1 MTFEDSFLEQIII
14 IFFYKLK
21 FTIMKKVLTLVS
33 ALSMVAGS
41 AVANDFDWTGLEEPQ
56 LEAGTHFVKGTKSNL
71 TYKDQEFS
79 FQVSQGDKVQL
90 EVNGENLDI
99 TVNDSKLTASLEG
112 GKISFRAENDGRVVL
127 KLGTGTAIKSIYVES
142 DNYRTALKYIETIG
156 KAAVN
161 KATVDIADYSTMID
175 KDNQNLSF
183 DGFFTSVKE
192 EINLEAQKVAQMEAE
207 LVTAKAGNT
216 VDKLLAE
223 GLATSLE
230 NRLNAVKTAVEKIVT
245 DAEAAKKNY
254 DNITKVVAK
263 GVDDR
268 LVEAAKTTVSAIDN
282 NALTYIWDF
291 KLDGKKIVK
300 SSLKAAWAE
309 DELNAIAKDRDAL
322 KKAAMEELSRFY
334 KSTKNEADWQKDFDG
349 LKGQIDNMI
358 ARAIVERDY
367 KSKITNLKTKV
378 DNLNGVLAIKDV
390 NQKDVFTK
398 PAGYDDWT
406 KAVKE
411 LNDFIDDTT
420 NRRDYTKAELDAD
433 PVGKYTTAD
442 KTFTSLKDEFIG
454 QAHKALTALSADAQK
469 NIDTY
474 SYKISAKYQNEP
486 ETQKQYEKEFAVIQS
501 ELNGYNKTIGLKD
514 YATIVEGYNTIA
526 KNISGINDQVKAK
539 WDKTL
544 NDQKIK
550 VKDNNKEAKKVI
562 DDQIDAVRK
571 NYNDYI
577 AKIEAWK
584 KADFASDDMI
594 ASLNANQRVLFDIVG
609 ELDAQ
614 KKAVAD
620 KVAELETAIDEVS
633 DVEFDPNDATK
644 YRFNGENKDGKTYK
658 SIVEEIEG
666 RIKVQIDAAVKTAND
681 RAWTYL
687 TRDWSN
693 GKATLT
699 FNDANQKYNAAKE
712 YIDKGLSESKM
723 TQEAHDS
730 FDKRYQGIL
739 DKSQNANFGEN
750 YRVDAYNKANDY
762 MNALTLADNI
772 GSISTDYLA
781 KIETAVK
788 AVNDQLEA
796 YKALYQKVATKKVAW
811 TVAKSKE
818 ADYQKEYKQVVPDG
832 KDDFVKIKLQEIND
846 ALKDFSKKLEDNA
859 LEASSLKDEADTV
872 LKFFDAGY
880 FQATNYKG
888 YVANNEAK
896 SKADALIAVVKA
908 EITNAKAAIAGYRE
922 EVQAD
927 ANVVIAAAETT
938 VSAQESSVAK
948 DFADGKLGDTYA
960 SIEGALKTASA
971 NLKQA
976 LADAEKAEKGGN
988 LDIDG
993 DGQIGLSDIDK
1004 ATDNTKGG
1012 AMDGTTFTNF
1022 IEAYLQYISK

>member
-1 MTFEDSFLEQIII
+1 
-14 IFFYKLK
+14 
-21 FTIMKKVLTLVS
+21 MKKVLTLVS

-41 AVANDFDWTGLEEPQ
+41 AVANDFDWTGLEKPQ

-71 TYKDQEFS
+71 TYENQAFS
-79 FQVSQGDKVQL
+79 FKVTKGDKVQL
-90 EVNGENLDI
+90 GVNGENLDI
-99 TVNDSKLTASLEG
+99 TVNGSKLSASLEG
-112 GKISFRAENDGRVVL
+112 GKISFVAEADGDVVL
-127 KLGTGTAIKSIYVES
+127 KLGTDTAIKSIYVES
-142 DNYRTALKYIETIG
+142 DNYRKAENLIKTVG
-156 KAAVN
+156 MAAVN

-207 LVTAKAGNT
+207 LVTAKANNT
-216 VDKLLAE
+216 VDKLLGDLVDHPLDANKKI
-223 GLATSLE
+223 TTLE
-230 NRLNAVKTAVEKIVT
+230 YRLLAVKTAVEKIVK

-658 SIVEEIEG
+658 SIVEEIEV
-666 RIKVQIDAAVKTAND
+666 RIKAQIDAAVKTAND
-681 RAWTYL
+681 RAWNYL
-687 TRDWSN
+687 DTDWSN

-699 FNDANQKYNAAKE
+699 FNDADAKYYAAKKK
-712 YIDKGLSESKM
+712 IDKGLSESKM

-739 DKSQNANFGEN
+739 DKSQNANVGEN
-750 YRVDAYNKANDY
+750 YRVDAYTKAKAY
-762 MNALTLADNI
+762 KTALTLADNI

-788 AVNDQLEA
+788 AVNVQLEA
-796 YKALYQKVATKKVAW
+796 YTALYQKVATKKVAW

-832 KDDFVKIKLQEIND
+832 KDDFVKTKLQEIND
-846 ALKDFSKKLEDNA
+846 ALKAFSKKLEDNA
-859 LEASSLKDEADTV
+859 LTASSLNDEADAV
-872 LKFFDAGY
+872 LASFDAGY

-988 LDIDG
+988 LDLDG
-993 DGQIGLSDIDK
+993 DGEIGLGDIEK
-1004 ATDNTKGG
+1004 AG
-1012 AMDGTTFTNF
+1012 ANVDAGVMDGATYMNF
-1022 IEAYLQYISK
+1022 INAYLQYMKK

>member
-1 MTFEDSFLEQIII
+1 
-14 IFFYKLK
+14 
-21 FTIMKKVLTLVS
+21 
-33 ALSMVAGS
+33 MVAGS
-41 AVANDFDWTGLEEPQ
+41 AVANDFDWTGLEKPQ

-71 TYKDQEFS
+71 TYENQAFS
-79 FQVSQGDKVQL
+79 FKVTKGDKVQL
-90 EVNGENLDI
+90 GVNGENLDI
-99 TVNDSKLTASLEG
+99 TVNGSKLSASLEG
-112 GKISFRAENDGRVVL
+112 GKISFVAEADGDVVL
-127 KLGTGTAIKSIYVES
+127 KLGTDTAIKSIYVES
-142 DNYRTALKYIETIG
+142 DNYRKAENLIKTVG
-156 KAAVN
+156 MAAVN

-207 LVTAKAGNT
+207 LVTAKAENT
-216 VDKLLAE
+216 VKELLAE
-223 GLATSLE
+223 GLETSLE
-230 NRLNAVKTAVEKIVT
+230 KRLGAVKTAVEKIVK

-420 NRRDYTKAELDAD
+420 NRRDYTKAELDVD

-544 NDQKIK
+544 NDQKVK
-550 VKDNNKEAKKVI
+550 VKDNNKDAKKVI

-739 DKSQNANFGEN
+739 DKSQNANVGEN

-796 YKALYQKVATKKVAW
+796 YTALYQKVATKKVAW

-832 KDDFVKIKLQEIND
+832 KDDFVKTKLQEIND
-846 ALKDFSKKLEDNA
+846 ALKAFSKKLEDNA
-859 LEASSLKDEADTV
+859 LTASSLNDEADAV
-872 LKFFDAGY
+872 LASFDAGY

-948 DFADGKLGDTYA
+948 DFAAGTLGDTYA

-988 LDIDG
+988 LDLDG
-993 DGQIGLSDIDK
+993 DGEIGLGDIVK
-1004 ATDNTKGG
+1004 AG
-1012 AMDGTTFTNF
+1012 ANVDAGVMDGTTFMNF
-1022 IEAYLQYISK
+1022 IDAYLQYKKK

>member
-1 MTFEDSFLEQIII
+1 M
-14 IFFYKLK
+14 
-21 FTIMKKVLTLVS
+21 
-33 ALSMVAGS
+33 
-41 AVANDFDWTGLEEPQ
+41 
-56 LEAGTHFVKGTKSNL
+56 
-71 TYKDQEFS
+71 
-79 FQVSQGDKVQL
+79 

-112 GKISFRAENDGRVVL
+112 GKISFRAENDGRVAL

-142 DNYRTALKYIETIG
+142 DNYREAEKLIKTVG
-156 KAAVN
+156 MAAVN

-207 LVTAKAGNT
+207 LVTAKAENT
-216 VDKLLAE
+216 VDKLLAK
-223 GLATSLE
+223 GLETSLE

-268 LVEAAKTTVSAIDN
+268 LVEAAKTSVSKIDN
-282 NALTYIWDF
+282 DALTYIWDF
-291 KLDGKKIVK
+291 KLDSKKKIVK
-300 SSLKAAWAE
+300 SNLKAAWAE

-334 KSTKNEADWQKDFDG
+334 KSTKNNADWQKDFDG

-398 PAGYDDWT
+398 PANYDDWT

-420 NRRDYTKAELDAD
+420 NRRDYTKIQLDAD
-433 PVGKYTTAD
+433 PVGKYTTAEN
-442 KTFTSLKDEFIG
+442 TFTSLKDEFIG
-454 QAHKALTALSADAQK
+454 QAHRALTALSADAQK

-544 NDQKIK
+544 NDQKLK
-550 VKDNNKEAKKVI
+550 VKANNNDAKKVI

-571 NYNDYI
+571 NYNDNI

-633 DVEFDPNDATK
+633 DVEFDPNDADK
-644 YRFNGENKDGKTYK
+644 YRFSGKNKDGKTYK
-658 SIVEEIEG
+658 EIVEEIET
-666 RIKVQIDAAVKTAND
+666 RINAQIDEAVKTAND
-681 RAWTYL
+681 RAWNYL
-687 TRDWSN
+687 TSDWSN

-699 FNDANQKYNAAKE
+699 FNDANQKYNTAKE

-739 DKSQNANFGEN
+739 DKSQNAGVGEN
-750 YRVDAYNKANDY
+750 YRADAYTKANDY
-762 MNALTLADNI
+762 KTALTLADNI

-781 KIETAVK
+781 KIETAVQ
-788 AVNDQLEA
+788 AVNVQLDA
-796 YKALYQKVATKKVAW
+796 YTTLYQKVATKKVAW

-832 KDDFVKIKLQEIND
+832 KDDFVKTKLQEIND
-846 ALKDFSKKLEDNA
+846 ALKAFSKKLEDNA
-859 LEASSLKDEADTV
+859 LTASSLNDEADAV
-872 LKFFDAGY
+872 LASFDAGY

-988 LDIDG
+988 LDLDG
-993 DGQIGLSDIDK
+993 DGEIGLGDIVK
-1004 ATDNTKGG
+1004 AG
-1012 AMDGTTFTNF
+1012 ANVDAGVMDGTTFMNF
-1022 IEAYLQYISK
+1022 IDAYLQYKKK

>member
-1 MTFEDSFLEQIII
+1 
-14 IFFYKLK
+14 
-21 FTIMKKVLTLVS
+21 MKKVLTLVS
-33 ALSMVAGS
+33 ALSMIAGS

-71 TYKDQEFS
+71 TYENQAFS
-79 FQVSQGDKVQL
+79 FKVTKGDKVQL
-90 EVNGENLDI
+90 GVNGENLDI
-99 TVNDSKLTASLEG
+99 TVNGSKLSASLEG
-112 GKISFRAENDGRVVL
+112 GKISFVAEADGDVVL
-127 KLGTGTAIKSIYVES
+127 KLGTDTAIKSIYVES
-142 DNYRTALKYIETIG
+142 DNYRKAEDLIKTVG
-156 KAAVN
+156 MAAVN

-207 LVTAKAGNT
+207 LVTAKAENT
-216 VDKLLAE
+216 VKELLAE
-223 GLATSLE
+223 GLETSLE
-230 NRLNAVKTAVEKIVT
+230 KRLGAVKTAVEKIVK

-544 NDQKIK
+544 NDQKVK
-550 VKDNNKEAKKVI
+550 VKDNNKDAKKVI

-584 KADFASDDMI
+584 KADFASDEMI

-739 DKSQNANFGEN
+739 DKSQNANVGEN

-796 YKALYQKVATKKVAW
+796 YTALYQKVATKKVAW

-832 KDDFVKIKLQEIND
+832 KDDFVKTKLQEIND
-846 ALKDFSKKLEDNA
+846 ALKTFSKKLEDNA
-859 LEASSLKDEADTV
+859 LTASSLNDEADAV
-872 LKFFDAGY
+872 LASFDAGY

-948 DFADGKLGDTYA
+948 DFAAGTLGDTYA
-960 SIEGALKTASA
+960 SIEGALNTASA
-971 NLKQA
+971 NLKKA

-993 DGQIGLSDIDK
+993 DGQIGLSDIEK

>member
-1 MTFEDSFLEQIII
+1 
-14 IFFYKLK
+14 
-21 FTIMKKVLTLVS
+21 MKKVLTLVS

-41 AVANDFDWTGLEEPQ
+41 AVANDFDWTGLEKPQ
-56 LEAGTHFVKGTKSNL
+56 LEAGTHFVKGTKQNL
-71 TYKDQEFS
+71 TYENQEFS
-79 FQVSQGDKVQL
+79 FKVTKGDKVQL
-90 EVNGENLDI
+90 GVNGENLDI
-99 TVNDSKLTASLEG
+99 TVNGSKLSASLEG
-112 GKISFRAENDGRVVL
+112 GKISFVAEADGDVVL
-127 KLGTGTAIKSIYVES
+127 KLGTDTAIKSIYVES
-142 DNYRTALKYIETIG
+142 DNYREAEKLIKTVG
-156 KAAVN
+156 MAAVN

-175 KDNQNLSF
+175 KDNQNLKF

-192 EINLEAQKVAQMEAE
+192 EINLEAQKVAQMEAK
-207 LVTAKAGNT
+207 LVTAKAENT
-216 VDKLLAE
+216 VDKLLAK
-223 GLATSLE
+223 GLETSLE

-268 LVEAAKTTVSAIDN
+268 LVEAAKTTVSKIDN
-282 NALTYIWDF
+282 DALTYIWDF

-309 DELNAIAKDRDAL
+309 DELKAIAKDRDEL

-334 KSTKNEADWQKDFDG
+334 KSTKNNADWQKDFDG

-358 ARAIVERDY
+358 ARAIVEREY

-390 NQKDVFTK
+390 NQKEVFTK

-420 NRRDYTKAELDAD
+420 NRRDYTKDELVVN
-433 PVGKYTTAD
+433 PVGKYTTAE
-442 KTFTSLKDEFIG
+442 KTFTSLKDEFID

-501 ELNGYNKTIGLKD
+501 ELNGYNKTIDLKD
-514 YATIVEGYNTIA
+514 YATIVEGYNNIA
-526 KNISGINDQVKAK
+526 PKISGINDQVKAK

-544 NDQKIK
+544 DDQKLK
-550 VKDNNKEAKKVI
+550 VKANNNDAKKVI

-571 NYNDYI
+571 YYNDNI

-594 ASLNANQRVLFDIVG
+594 ASLNANQRVLFDIVD
-609 ELDAQ
+609 ELDTQ

-620 KVAELETAIDEVS
+620 KVTELETAIDEVS

-658 SIVEEIEG
+658 SIVEEIEK
-666 RIKVQIDAAVKTAND
+666 RIKAQIDAAVKTAND
-681 RAWTYL
+681 RAWNYL
-687 TRDWSN
+687 TSDWSN
-693 GKATLT
+693 GKTTLT
-699 FNDANQKYNAAKE
+699 FNDADLKYDTAKK

-730 FDKRYQGIL
+730 FDNRYQGIL
-739 DKSQNANFGEN
+739 DKSLNNEVGEN
-750 YRVDAYNKANDY
+750 YKADAKAKANEY
-762 MNALTLADNI
+762 KSALTLADNI

-788 AVNDQLEA
+788 AVNVQLEA
-796 YKALYQKVATKKVAW
+796 YTALYEKVATKKVAW

-832 KDDFVKIKLQEIND
+832 KDDFVKTKLQEIND
-846 ALKDFSKKLEDNA
+846 ALKAFSKKLEDNA
-859 LEASSLKDEADTV
+859 LTASSLNDEADAV
-872 LKFFDAGY
+872 LASFDAGY

-927 ANVVIAAAETT
+927 ANVVISAAEST
-938 VSAQESSVAK
+938 VSAQESSVAT
-948 DFADGKLGDTYA
+948 DFAAGKLGDTYA

-993 DGQIGLSDIDK
+993 DGQIGLSDIEK

>member
-1 MTFEDSFLEQIII
+1 
-14 IFFYKLK
+14 
-21 FTIMKKVLTLVS
+21 MKKVLTLVS

-41 AVANDFDWTGLEEPQ
+41 AFANDYDWAGLNSPKTDANHNVVINGKATDLKYENKKFTFNVN
-56 LEAGTHFVKGTKSNL
+56 A
-71 TYKDQEFS
+71 
-79 FQVSQGDKVQL
+79 GDKIEL
-90 EVNGENLDI
+90 RVNGENLII
-99 TVNDSKLTASLEG
+99 TLGGQPLSVSLEG
-112 GKISFRAENDGRVVL
+112 GKMNFDAKADGEVVL
-127 KLGTGTAIKSIYVES
+127 VLGEATTINSIYVES
-142 DNYRTALKYIETIG
+142 DNYRKAEALIKNVG
-156 KAAVN
+156 MAAVN

-223 GLATSLE
+223 GLTTSLE
-230 NRLNAVKTAVEKIVT
+230 NRLNAVKTAVEKIVK
-245 DAEAAKKNY
+245 DAETAKKTY

-268 LVEAAKTTVSAIDN
+268 LVEAAKTSVSKIDN
-282 NALTYIWDF
+282 DALTYIWDF
-291 KLDGKKIVK
+291 KLDSKKKIVK
-300 SSLKAAWAE
+300 SNLKAAWAE

-334 KSTKNEADWQKDFDG
+334 KSTKNNADWQKDFDG
-349 LKGQIDNMI
+349 LKDQIDNMI

-367 KSKITNLKTKV
+367 KSKIANLKTKV

-406 KAVKE
+406 KTVKE

-420 NRRDYTKAELDAD
+420 NRRDYTKTQLDAD
-433 PVGKYTTAD
+433 PVGKYTTAE
-442 KTFTSLKDEFIG
+442 KTFTSLKNEFID

-474 SYKISAKYQNEP
+474 SYKIAAKYQNEP
-486 ETQKQYEKEFAVIQS
+486 ATQKQYEKEFAVIQS
-501 ELNGYNKTIGLKD
+501 NLNACNKTINLKD
-514 YATIVEGYNTIA
+514 YATIVEGFNKIA
-526 KNISGINDQVKAK
+526 KTISDINGEVETK
-539 WDKTL
+539 WNKTL
-544 NDQKIK
+544 YDQKVK
-550 VKDNNKEAKKVI
+550 VKEKNAEEQKKI
-562 DDQIDAVRK
+562 DDKIDAVRK

-577 AKIEAWK
+577 AKIETWK
-584 KADFASDDMI
+584 KADFANDDMV

-614 KKAVAD
+614 KEDVASVVKAL
-620 KVAELETAIDEVS
+620 KEKIEGVS

-644 YRFNGENKDGKTYK
+644 YRFLGKNEKGQAYDD
-658 SIVEEIEG
+658 IVNEIEK
-666 RIKVQIDAAVKTAND
+666 RINAQIEAAVTTANE

-687 TRDWSN
+687 NREWSN

-699 FNDANQKYNAAKE
+699 LRDADWKYQDAKE

-730 FDKRYQGIL
+730 FDNRYRGIL
-739 DKSQNANFGEN
+739 DKSLNANVGEN
-750 YRVDAYNKANDY
+750 YRVDALAKATEYKKAN
-762 MNALTLADNI
+762 TLADNI

-788 AVNDQLEA
+788 AINVQLEA
-796 YKALYQKVATKKVAW
+796 YTELYQQVAEKKVAW

-818 ADYQKEYKQVVPDG
+818 TDYQKEYKQVVPDG
-832 KDDFVKIKLQEIND
+832 KDDFVKGKLEDINTI
-846 ALKDFSKKLEDNA
+846 LKNFSKKLEDNA
-859 LEASSLKDEADTV
+859 LAASTLKGEAEAE
-872 LKFFDAGY
+872 LAKFADGY

-927 ANVVIAAAETT
+927 ANVVINAAERT

-960 SIEGALKTASA
+960 SIEGALNTASA
-971 NLKQA
+971 NLKKA

-988 LDIDG
+988 LDLDG
-993 DGQIGLSDIDK
+993 DGEIGLGDIVK
-1004 ATDNTKGG
+1004 AG
-1012 AMDGTTFTNF
+1012 ANVDAGVMDGTTFMNF
-1022 IEAYLQYISK
+1022 IDAYLQYKKK

>member
-1 MTFEDSFLEQIII
+1 
-14 IFFYKLK
+14 
-21 FTIMKKVLTLVS
+21 MKKVLTLVS

-71 TYKDQEFS
+71 TYENQAFS
-79 FQVSQGDKVQL
+79 FKVTKGDKVQL
-90 EVNGENLDI
+90 GVNGENLDI
-99 TVNDSKLTASLEG
+99 TVNGSKLSASLEG
-112 GKISFRAENDGRVVL
+112 GKISFVAEADGDVVL
-127 KLGTGTAIKSIYVES
+127 KLGTDTAIKSIYVES
-142 DNYRTALKYIETIG
+142 DNYREAEKLIKTVG
-156 KAAVN
+156 MAAVN

-207 LVTAKAGNT
+207 LVTAKANNT
-216 VDKLLAE
+216 VDKLLGDLVDHPLDANKKI
-223 GLATSLE
+223 TTLE
-230 NRLNAVKTAVEKIVT
+230 YRLLAVKTAVEKIVK

-501 ELNGYNKTIGLKD
+501 KLNGYNKTIGLKD

-550 VKDNNKEAKKVI
+550 VKDNNKQAKKVI

-658 SIVEEIEG
+658 SIVEEIEV
-666 RIKVQIDAAVKTAND
+666 RIKAQIDAAIKTAND
-681 RAWTYL
+681 RAWNYL
-687 TRDWSN
+687 DTDSSN
-693 GKATLT
+693 GKKATLT
-699 FNDANQKYNAAKE
+699 FIDADAKYKTAKKK
-712 YIDKGLSESKM
+712 IDEGLSESKM
-723 TQEAHDS
+723 TQEAHDT
-730 FDKRYQGIL
+730 FDKRYHGIL
-739 DKSQNANFGEN
+739 DKSQNDNVGEN
-750 YRVDAYNKANDY
+750 YRVDAYTKAKAY
-762 MNALTLADNI
+762 KTALTLADNI

-788 AVNDQLEA
+788 AVNVQLDA
-796 YKALYQKVATKKVAW
+796 YTALYQKVATKKVAW

-832 KDDFVKIKLQEIND
+832 KDDFVKTKLQEIND
-846 ALKDFSKKLEDNA
+846 ALKAFSKKLEDNA
-859 LEASSLKDEADTV
+859 LTASSLNDEADAV
-872 LKFFDAGY
+872 LASFDAGY

-988 LDIDG
+988 LDLDG
-993 DGQIGLSDIDK
+993 DGEIGLGDIVK
-1004 ATDNTKGG
+1004 AG
-1012 AMDGTTFTNF
+1012 ANVDAGVMDGTTFMNF
-1022 IEAYLQYISK
+1022 IDAYLQYKKK

>member
-1 MTFEDSFLEQIII
+1 
-14 IFFYKLK
+14 
-21 FTIMKKVLTLVS
+21 MKKVLTLVS

-41 AVANDFDWTGLEEPQ
+41 AVANDFDWADLEKPQ
-56 LEAGTHFVKGTKSNL
+56 LEAGTHFVKGTKQNL
-71 TYKDQEFS
+71 TYENQAFS
-79 FQVSQGDKVQL
+79 FKVTKGDKVQL
-90 EVNGENLDI
+90 GVNGENLDI
-99 TVNDSKLTASLEG
+99 TVNGSKLSASLEG
-112 GKISFRAENDGRVVL
+112 GKISFVAEADGDVVL
-127 KLGTGTAIKSIYVES
+127 KLGTDTAIKSIYVES
-142 DNYRTALKYIETIG
+142 DNYREAEKLIKTVG
-156 KAAVN
+156 MAAVN

-207 LVTAKAGNT
+207 LVTAKANNT
-216 VDKLLAE
+216 VDKLL
-223 GLATSLE
+223 GDLVDHPLE
-230 NRLNAVKTAVEKIVT
+230 ANKKITTLEYRLLAVKTAVEKIVK

-254 DNITKVVAK
+254 DDITKNVAK

-309 DELNAIAKDRDAL
+309 DELKAIAKDRDAL

-334 KSTKNEADWQKDFDG
+334 KSTKNKADWQKDFDG

-658 SIVEEIEG
+658 SIVEEIEV
-666 RIKVQIDAAVKTAND
+666 RIKAQIDAAVKTAND
-681 RAWTYL
+681 RAWNYL
-687 TRDWSN
+687 DTDWSN
-693 GKATLT
+693 DKATLT
-699 FNDANQKYNAAKE
+699 FKDADAKYYAAKE
-712 YIDKGLSESKM
+712 KIDKGLSESKM

-739 DKSQNANFGEN
+739 DKSQNANVGEN
-750 YRVDAYNKANDY
+750 YRVDAYTKAKAY
-762 MNALTLADNI
+762 KTALTLADNI

-788 AVNDQLEA
+788 AVNVQLEA
-796 YKALYQKVATKKVAW
+796 YTALYQKVATKKVAW

-832 KDDFVKIKLQEIND
+832 KDDFVKTKLQEIND
-846 ALKDFSKKLEDNA
+846 ALKAFSKKLEDNA
-859 LEASSLKDEADTV
+859 LTASSLNDEADAV
-872 LKFFDAGY
+872 LASFDAGY

-948 DFADGKLGDTYA
+948 DFAAGKLGDTYA

-988 LDIDG
+988 LDLDG
-993 DGQIGLSDIDK
+993 DGEIGLGDIEK
-1004 ATDNTKGG
+1004 AG
-1012 AMDGTTFTNF
+1012 ANVDAGVMDGATYMNF
-1022 IEAYLQYISK
+1022 INAYLQYMKK

>member
-1 MTFEDSFLEQIII
+1 
-14 IFFYKLK
+14 
-21 FTIMKKVLTLVS
+21 MKKVLTLVS
-33 ALSMVAGS
+33 TLSMVAGS
-41 AVANDFDWTGLEEPQ
+41 AFANDFDWTGLKEPQ
-56 LEAGTHFVKGTKSNL
+56 LEESTHFVKGTKQNL
-71 TYKDQEFS
+71 TYENKEFT
-79 FQVSQGDKVQL
+79 FKVTKGDKVQL
-90 EVNGENLDI
+90 GVNGENLDI
-99 TVNDSKLTASLEG
+99 TVNGSKLSASLEG
-112 GKISFRAENDGRVVL
+112 GKISFVVEADGEVVL
-127 KLGTGTAIKSIYVES
+127 KLGTDTDIKSIYVES
-142 DNYRTALKYIETIG
+142 DNYREAENLIKTVG
-156 KAAVN
+156 MAAVN
-161 KATVDIADYSTMID
+161 KATVDIADYSIMID

-207 LVTAKAGNT
+207 LETAKAENT
-216 VDKLLAE
+216 VDKLLAKGSE
-223 GLATSLE
+223 TSLE
-230 NRLNAVKTAVEKIVT
+230 NRLNAVKTAVEKIVK

-254 DNITKVVAK
+254 DDITKVVAK
-263 GVDDR
+263 GVDYR
-268 LVEAAKTTVSAIDN
+268 LVEAAKTNDVSAIDN

-291 KLDGKKIVK
+291 KLDGKKIVT

-309 DELNAIAKDRDAL
+309 DELKAIAKDRDEL

-334 KSTKNEADWQKDFDG
+334 KSTKNNADWQKDFDG
-349 LKGQIDNMI
+349 LKDQIDNMI

-378 DNLNGVLAIKDV
+378 DNLNVVLAIKDV

-398 PAGYDDWT
+398 PANYDDWT
-406 KAVKE
+406 KTVKD

-420 NRRDYTKAELDAD
+420 NRRDYTKSQLDAD
-433 PVGKYTTAD
+433 PVGKYATA
-442 KTFTSLKDEFIG
+442 KNTFTSLKDELIG
-454 QAHKALTALSADAQK
+454 QAHSALTALSADAQK

-486 ETQKQYEKEFAVIQS
+486 ETQKQYEKEFAAIQS
-501 ELNGYNKTIGLKD
+501 DLNTCNKTIDLKD
-514 YATIVEGYNTIA
+514 YATIVEGFNTIA
-526 KNISGINDQVKAK
+526 KKISDIEDQVKAE

-544 NDQKIK
+544 SDQKVK
-550 VKDNNKEAKKVI
+550 VKGNNKDAKKVI

-571 NYNDYI
+571 YYNDYI

-584 KADFASDDMI
+584 KADFANGDMVAI
-594 ASLNANQRVLFDIVG
+594 LNTKQRALFDIVD

-620 KVAELETAIDEVS
+620 KVAELEIAIDKVS

-666 RIKVQIDAAVKTAND
+666 RINAQINDAVITANE
-681 RAWTYL
+681 RAWDYL
-687 TRDWSN
+687 DRDSSYD
-693 GKATLT
+693 KTTLT
-699 FNDANQKYNAAKE
+699 FNDAYQKYNKAKQ
-712 YIDKGLSESKM
+712 YIDNNFSESKM
-723 TQEAHDS
+723 TEKAHDS

-739 DKSQNANFGEN
+739 DKSQNAGVGEN
-750 YRVDAYNKANDY
+750 YIADALAKANEY
-762 MNALTLADNI
+762 KFALTLADNI

-781 KIETAVK
+781 KIDSAVV
-788 AVNDQLEA
+788 AVNVQLNA

-818 ADYQKEYKQVVPDG
+818 TDYQKEYKQVVPDG
-832 KDDFVKIKLQEIND
+832 KDDFVKTKLQEIND
-846 ALKDFSKKLEDNA
+846 ALKAFSQKLEDNA
-859 LEASSLKDEADTV
+859 LAASTLNDEADAV
-872 LKFFDAGY
+872 LASFDAGY

-896 SKADALIAVVKA
+896 SKADALIAVVKV

-922 EVQAD
+922 EVQAE
-927 ANVVIAAAETT
+927 ANVVIAAAEST
-938 VSAQESSVAK
+938 VSAQESSVAT
-948 DFADGKLGDTYA
+948 DFAAGKLGDTYA

-988 LDIDG
+988 LDLDG
-993 DGQIGLSDIDK
+993 DGEIGLGDIEK
-1004 ATDNTKGG
+1004 AADDVKSG
-1012 AMDGTTFTNF
+1012 AMDGTTYTDF
-1022 IEAYLQYISK
+1022 IKAYLQYITK

>member
-1 MTFEDSFLEQIII
+1 M
-14 IFFYKLK
+14 
-21 FTIMKKVLTLVS
+21 
-33 ALSMVAGS
+33 
-41 AVANDFDWTGLEEPQ
+41 
-56 LEAGTHFVKGTKSNL
+56 
-71 TYKDQEFS
+71 
-79 FQVSQGDKVQL
+79 
-90 EVNGENLDI
+90 DI

-112 GKISFRAENDGRVVL
+112 GKISFVAEADGGVVL
-127 KLGTGTAIKSIYVES
+127 KLGTDTAIKSIYVES
-142 DNYRTALKYIETIG
+142 DNYRKAEKLIKTIG
-156 KAAVN
+156 MAAVN

-207 LVTAKAGNT
+207 LVTAKAENT
-216 VDKLLAE
+216 VRELLAE
-223 GLATSLE
+223 GLETSLE
-230 NRLNAVKTAVEKIVT
+230 KRLGAVKTAVEKIVK

-291 KLDGKKIVK
+291 KLDGEKIVK

-544 NDQKIK
+544 NDQKVK
-550 VKDNNKEAKKVI
+550 VKDNNKDAKKVI

-739 DKSQNANFGEN
+739 DKSQNANVGEN

-796 YKALYQKVATKKVAW
+796 YTALYQKVATKKVAW

-832 KDDFVKIKLQEIND
+832 KDDFVKTKLQEIND
-846 ALKDFSKKLEDNA
+846 ALKAFSKKLEDNA
-859 LEASSLKDEADTV
+859 LTASSLNDEADAV
-872 LKFFDAGY
+872 LASFDAGY

-948 DFADGKLGDTYA
+948 DFAAGTLGDTYA

-993 DGQIGLSDIDK
+993 DGQIGLSDIEK

>member
-1 MTFEDSFLEQIII
+1 
-14 IFFYKLK
+14 
-21 FTIMKKVLTLVS
+21 MKKVLTLVS

-41 AVANDFDWTGLEEPQ
+41 AFANDYDWAGLDSPKTDANHKVVINGKATDLEYKNNKFTFDVN
-56 LEAGTHFVKGTKSNL
+56 A
-71 TYKDQEFS
+71 
-79 FQVSQGDKVQL
+79 GDKIQL
-90 EVNGENLDI
+90 RVNGENLNI
-99 TVNDSKLTASLEG
+99 TLGGKPISVSLEG
-112 GKISFRAENDGRVVL
+112 GKMIFDAVSDGQVVL
-127 KLGTGTAIKSIYVES
+127 ELGDATTINSIYVES
-142 DNYRTALKYIETIG
+142 SNYRKAEALIKKVG
-156 KAAVN
+156 MAAIN

-282 NALTYIWDF
+282 DALTYIWDF
-291 KLDGKKIVK
+291 KLDNKKIVK

-309 DELNAIAKDRDAL
+309 DELNAIAEDRNAL

-334 KSTKNEADWQKDFDG
+334 KSTKNNADWQKDFDG
-349 LKGQIDNMI
+349 LKSQIDNMI

-398 PAGYDDWT
+398 PDGYDDWT

-420 NRRDYTKAELDAD
+420 NRRDYAKNQLDAD
-433 PVGKYTTAD
+433 PVGKYNTAED
-442 KTFTSLKDEFIG
+442 KFTKLKGEFIT
-454 QAHKALTALSADAQK
+454 QAQYALTALSDDAQK

-501 ELNGYNKTIGLKD
+501 ELNGYNKTIGLLD

-550 VKDNNKEAKKVI
+550 VKDNNKDAKKVI

-666 RIKVQIDAAVKTAND
+666 RINAQIDAAVKTAND
-681 RAWTYL
+681 RAWDYL
-687 TRDWSN
+687 NNDLSK

-699 FNDANQKYNAAKE
+699 FKDAEQKYDTAKE
-712 YIDKGLSESKM
+712 YIDNDLSESKM

-730 FDKRYQGIL
+730 FDKRYLGIL
-739 DKSQNANFGEN
+739 DKSQNANVGEN
-750 YRVDAYNKANDY
+750 YKADADVKANAY
-762 MNALTLADNI
+762 KKALTLADNI

-788 AVNDQLEA
+788 AVNVQLEA
-796 YKALYQKVATKKVAW
+796 YTALYQKVATKKVAW

-832 KDDFVKIKLQEIND
+832 KDDFVKTKLQEIND
-846 ALKDFSKKLEDNA
+846 ALKAFSKKLEDNA
-859 LEASSLKDEADTV
+859 LTASSLNDEADAV
-872 LKFFDAGY
+872 LASFDAGY

-960 SIEGALKTASA
+960 SIEGALNTASA
-971 NLKQA
+971 NLKKA

-993 DGQIGLSDIDK
+993 DGQIGLSDIEK

>member
-1 MTFEDSFLEQIII
+1 
-14 IFFYKLK
+14 
-21 FTIMKKVLTLVS
+21 MKKVLTLVS

-41 AVANDFDWTGLEEPQ
+41 AVANDFDWAWENGVTVPPTNANHNVLIGN
-56 LEAGTHFVKGTKSNL
+56 EAIDLKYVDQKFQFYVNPGDQIDLGVK
-71 TYKDQEFS
+71 
-79 FQVSQGDKVQL
+79 
-90 EVNGENLDI
+90 GENLNVAVDGAP
-99 TVNDSKLTASLEG
+99 LTAKLEG
-112 GKISFRAENDGRVVL
+112 GTIHFDIPEDIANPDKKMLVEL
-127 KLGTGTAIKSIYVES
+127 TLGDKTAITSIYVES
-142 DNYRTALKYIETIG
+142 DNYRKAEKLIKTVG
-156 KAAVN
+156 MAAVN

-207 LVTAKAGNT
+207 LVTAKAKNT
-216 VDKLLAE
+216 VKDLLAVGE
-223 GLATSLE
+223 PNSLE

-420 NRRDYTKAELDAD
+420 NRRDYTKAELDAN

-454 QAHKALTALSADAQK
+454 QAHSALTALSADAQK

-658 SIVEEIEG
+658 SIVEEIEV
-666 RIKVQIDAAVKTAND
+666 RIKAQIDAAVKTAND
-681 RAWTYL
+681 RAWNYL
-687 TRDWSN
+687 DTDWSN
-693 GKATLT
+693 DKATLT
-699 FNDANQKYNAAKE
+699 FNDADAKYYAAKE
-712 YIDKGLSESKM
+712 KIDKGLSESKM

-739 DKSQNANFGEN
+739 DKSQNANVGEN
-750 YRVDAYNKANDY
+750 YRVDAYTKAKAY
-762 MNALTLADNI
+762 KTALTLADNI

-788 AVNDQLEA
+788 AVNVQLEA
-796 YKALYQKVATKKVAW
+796 YTALYQKVATKKVAW

-832 KDDFVKIKLQEIND
+832 KDDFVKTKLQEIND
-846 ALKDFSKKLEDNA
+846 ALKAFSKKLEDNA
-859 LEASSLKDEADTV
+859 LTASSLNDEADAV
-872 LKFFDAGY
+872 LASFDAGY

-988 LDIDG
+988 LDLDG
-993 DGQIGLSDIDK
+993 DGEIGLGDIVK
-1004 ATDNTKGG
+1004 AG
-1012 AMDGTTFTNF
+1012 ANVDAGVMDGTTFMNF
-1022 IEAYLQYISK
+1022 IDAYLQYKKK

>member
-1 MTFEDSFLEQIII
+1 
-14 IFFYKLK
+14 
-21 FTIMKKVLTLVS
+21 MKKVLTLVS

-142 DNYRTALKYIETIG
+142 DNYREAEKLIKTVG
-156 KAAVN
+156 MAAVN

-207 LVTAKAGNT
+207 LVTAKAENT
-216 VDKLLAE
+216 VDKLLAKGAE
-223 GLATSLE
+223 TSLE

-268 LVEAAKTTVSAIDN
+268 LVEAAKTTVSKIDN
-282 NALTYIWDF
+282 DALTYIWDF
-291 KLDGKKIVK
+291 KLEGKKIVK

-309 DELNAIAKDRDAL
+309 DELKAIAKDRDEL

-334 KSTKNEADWQKDFDG
+334 KSTKNNADWQKDFDG
-349 LKGQIDNMI
+349 LKGQINNMI
-358 ARAIVERDY
+358 ARAIVEREY

-390 NQKDVFTK
+390 NQKEVFTK

-420 NRRDYTKAELDAD
+420 NRRDYTKDELVVN
-433 PVGKYTTAD
+433 PVGKYTTAE
-442 KTFTSLKDEFIG
+442 KTFTSLKDEFID

-514 YATIVEGYNTIA
+514 YATIVEGYNNIA
-526 KNISGINDQVKAK
+526 PKISGINDQVKAK

-544 NDQKIK
+544 DDQKLK
-550 VKDNNKEAKKVI
+550 VKANNNDAKKVI

-571 NYNDYI
+571 YYNDNI

-594 ASLNANQRVLFDIVG
+594 ASLNANQRVLFDIVD

-620 KVAELETAIDEVS
+620 KVTELETAIDEVS

-658 SIVEEIEG
+658 SIVEEIEV
-666 RIKVQIDAAVKTAND
+666 RIKAQIDAAVKTAND
-681 RAWTYL
+681 RAWNYL

-699 FNDANQKYNAAKE
+699 FKDANQKYDTAKE

-739 DKSQNANFGEN
+739 DKSQNNGVGEN
-750 YRVDAYNKANDY
+750 YRADAYAKANDY
-762 MNALTLADNI
+762 KTALTLADNI

-781 KIETAVK
+781 KIEAAVQ
-788 AVNDQLEA
+788 AVNAQLKD
-796 YKALYQKVATKKVAW
+796 YTDLYQKVATKKVAW

-818 ADYQKEYKQVVPDG
+818 TDYQKEYKQVVPDG
-832 KDDFVKIKLQEIND
+832 KDDFVKTKLQEIND
-846 ALKDFSKKLEDNA
+846 ALKAFSQKLEDNA
-859 LEASSLKDEADTV
+859 LTASSLNDEAKAV
-872 LKFFDAGY
+872 LASFDAGY

-896 SKADALIAVVKA
+896 SKADKLIAAVKA

-922 EVQAD
+922 EVQAE
-927 ANVVIAAAETT
+927 ANVVISAAEST
-938 VSAQESSVAK
+938 VSAQESSVAT
-948 DFADGKLGDTYA
+948 DFAAGKLGDTYA

-993 DGQIGLSDIDK
+993 DGQIGLSDIEK

>member
-1 MTFEDSFLEQIII
+1 
-14 IFFYKLK
+14 
-21 FTIMKKVLTLVS
+21 MKKVLTLVS

-71 TYKDQEFS
+71 TYENQAFS
-79 FQVSQGDKVQL
+79 FKVTKGDKVQL
-90 EVNGENLDI
+90 GVNGENLDI
-99 TVNDSKLTASLEG
+99 TVNGSKLSASLEG
-112 GKISFRAENDGRVVL
+112 GKISFVAEADGDVVL
-127 KLGTGTAIKSIYVES
+127 KLGTDTAIKSIYVES
-142 DNYRTALKYIETIG
+142 DNYREAEKLIKTVG
-156 KAAVN
+156 MAAVN

-207 LVTAKAGNT
+207 LVTAKANNT
-216 VDKLLAE
+216 VDKLLGDLVDHPLDANKKI
-223 GLATSLE
+223 TTLE
-230 NRLNAVKTAVEKIVT
+230 YRLLAVKTAVEKIVK

-291 KLDGKKIVK
+291 KLDGEKIVK

-501 ELNGYNKTIGLKD
+501 KLNGYNKTIGLKD

-550 VKDNNKEAKKVI
+550 VKDNNKQAKKVI

-658 SIVEEIEG
+658 SIVEEIEV
-666 RIKVQIDAAVKTAND
+666 RIKAQIDAAIKTAND
-681 RAWTYL
+681 RAWNYL
-687 TRDWSN
+687 DTDSSN
-693 GKATLT
+693 GKKATLT
-699 FNDANQKYNAAKE
+699 FIDADAKYKTAKKK
-712 YIDKGLSESKM
+712 IDEGLSESKM
-723 TQEAHDS
+723 TQEAHDT
-730 FDKRYQGIL
+730 FDKRYHGIL
-739 DKSQNANFGEN
+739 DKSQNDNVGEN
-750 YRVDAYNKANDY
+750 YRVDAYTKAKAY
-762 MNALTLADNI
+762 KTALTLADNI

-788 AVNDQLEA
+788 AVNVQLDA
-796 YKALYQKVATKKVAW
+796 YTALYQKVATKKVAW

-832 KDDFVKIKLQEIND
+832 KDDFVKTKLQEIND
-846 ALKDFSKKLEDNA
+846 ALKAFSKKLEDNA
-859 LEASSLKDEADTV
+859 LTASSLNDEADAV
-872 LKFFDAGY
+872 LASFDAGY

-988 LDIDG
+988 LDLDG
-993 DGQIGLSDIDK
+993 DGEIGLGDIEK
-1004 ATDNTKGG
+1004 AG
-1012 AMDGTTFTNF
+1012 ANVDAGVMDGATYMNF
-1022 IEAYLQYISK
+1022 INAYLQYMKK

>member
-1 MTFEDSFLEQIII
+1 
-14 IFFYKLK
+14 
-21 FTIMKKVLTLVS
+21 MKKVLTLVS

-41 AVANDFDWTGLEEPQ
+41 AFANDYDWSGLDSPKTDANHKVVINGKATDLEYKNNKFTFDVN
-56 LEAGTHFVKGTKSNL
+56 A
-71 TYKDQEFS
+71 
-79 FQVSQGDKVQL
+79 GDKIQL
-90 EVNGENLDI
+90 RVNGENLNI
-99 TVNDSKLTASLEG
+99 TLGGKPLSVSLEG
-112 GKISFRAENDGRVVL
+112 GKMNFDAVNDGQVVL
-127 KLGTGTAIKSIYVES
+127 ELGDATTINSIYVES
-142 DNYRTALKYIETIG
+142 SNYRKAEALIKNVG
-156 KAAVN
+156 MAAVN

-268 LVEAAKTTVSAIDN
+268 LVEAAKTSVSKIDN

-291 KLDGKKIVK
+291 KLDSKKKIVK

-309 DELNAIAKDRDAL
+309 DELKAIAKDRDEL

-334 KSTKNEADWQKDFDG
+334 KSTKNNADWQKDFDG
-349 LKGQIDNMI
+349 LKDQIDNMI

-367 KSKITNLKTKV
+367 KSKITGLKTKV

-420 NRRDYTKAELDAD
+420 NRRDYTKNQLDAD
-433 PVGKYTTAD
+433 PVGKCTTAE
-442 KTFTSLKDEFIG
+442 KTFTDLKDKFIT
-454 QAHKALTALSADAQK
+454 QAHDALAALSADAQK

-474 SYKISAKYQNEP
+474 SYKIAAKYQNEP
-486 ETQKQYEKEFAVIQS
+486 ATQKQYEKEFAVIQS
-501 ELNGYNKTIGLKD
+501 NLNACNKTINLKD
-514 YATIVEGYNTIA
+514 YATIVEGFNKIA
-526 KNISGINDQVKAK
+526 KTISDINGEIETK
-539 WDKTL
+539 WNKTL
-544 NDQKIK
+544 YDQKVK
-550 VKDNNKEAKKVI
+550 VKEKNAEEQKKI
-562 DDQIDAVRK
+562 DDKIDAVRK

-577 AKIEAWK
+577 AKIETWK
-584 KADFASDDMI
+584 KADFANDDMV

-614 KKAVAD
+614 KEDVASVVKAL
-620 KVAELETAIDEVS
+620 KEKIEGVS

-644 YRFNGENKDGKTYK
+644 YRFLGKNEKGQAYDD
-658 SIVEEIEG
+658 IVNEIEG
-666 RIKVQIDAAVKTAND
+666 RINAQIEAAVTTANE

-687 TRDWSN
+687 NREWSN

-699 FNDANQKYNAAKE
+699 LRDADWKYQDAKE

-723 TQEAHDS
+723 TQKAHDS
-730 FDKRYQGIL
+730 FDNRYLGIL
-739 DKSQNANFGEN
+739 DKSLNANVGEN
-750 YRVDAYNKANDY
+750 YRVDALAKATEYKKAN
-762 MNALTLADNI
+762 TLADNI

-788 AVNDQLEA
+788 AINVQLEA
-796 YKALYQKVATKKVAW
+796 YTELYKQVAEKKVAW

-818 ADYQKEYKQVVPDG
+818 TDYQKEYKQVVPDG
-832 KDDFVKIKLQEIND
+832 KDDFVKGKLEDINTI
-846 ALKDFSKKLEDNA
+846 LKNFSKKLEDNA
-859 LEASSLKDEADTV
+859 LAASTLKGEAEAE
-872 LKFFDAGY
+872 LAKFADGY

-896 SKADALIAVVKA
+896 AKAEALIAVVKA

-927 ANVVIAAAETT
+927 ANVVINAAERT

-960 SIEGALKTASA
+960 SIEGALNTVSA
-971 NLKQA
+971 NLKKA

-988 LDIDG
+988 LDLDG
-993 DGQIGLSDIDK
+993 DGEIGLGDIEK
-1004 ATDNTKGG
+1004 AADNVKSG
-1012 AMDGTTFTNF
+1012 AMDGTTYTDF
-1022 IEAYLQYISK
+1022 IKAYLQYITK

>member
-1 MTFEDSFLEQIII
+1 
-14 IFFYKLK
+14 
-21 FTIMKKVLTLVS
+21 MKKVLTLVS
-33 ALSMVAGS
+33 TLSMVAGS
-41 AVANDFDWTGLEEPQ
+41 AFANDFDWAGLKEPQ
-56 LEAGTHFVKGTKSNL
+56 LEEGTHFVKGTKQNL
-71 TYKDQEFS
+71 TYENNEFT
-79 FQVSQGDKVQL
+79 FKVTKGDKVQL
-90 EVNGENLDI
+90 GVNGENLDI
-99 TVNDSKLTASLEG
+99 TVNGSKLSASLEG
-112 GKISFRAENDGRVVL
+112 GKISFVVEADGDVVL
-127 KLGTGTAIKSIYVES
+127 KLGTDTDIKSIYVES
-142 DNYRTALKYIETIG
+142 DNYREAEKLIKTVG
-156 KAAVN
+156 MAAVN

-207 LVTAKAGNT
+207 LVTAKAENT
-216 VDKLLAE
+216 VDKLLAKDSE
-223 GLATSLE
+223 TSLE
-230 NRLNAVKTAVEKIVT
+230 NRLNAVKTAVEKIVK

-254 DNITKVVAK
+254 DDITKVVAK

-268 LVEAAKTTVSAIDN
+268 LVEAAKTNVSAIDN

-291 KLDGKKIVK
+291 KLDGKKIVT

-309 DELNAIAKDRDAL
+309 DELKAIAKDRDAL

-334 KSTKNEADWQKDFDG
+334 KSTKNNADWQKDFDG
-349 LKGQIDNMI
+349 LKDQIDNMI

-367 KSKITNLKTKV
+367 KSKITDLKTKV
-378 DNLNGVLAIKDV
+378 DNLNGVLAIKDF
-390 NQKDVFTK
+390 NQKEVFTK

-406 KAVKE
+406 KTVKE

-420 NRRDYTKAELDAD
+420 NRRDYTKAQLAAD

-442 KTFTSLKDEFIG
+442 KTFTDLKGKFID
-454 QAHKALTALSADAQK
+454 QAHDALTALSADAQK

-486 ETQKQYEKEFAVIQS
+486 ETQKQYEKEFAAIQS
-501 ELNGYNKTIGLKD
+501 DLNTCNKTIGLKD
-514 YATIVEGYNTIA
+514 YATIVEGFNTIA
-526 KNISGINDQVKAK
+526 KKISDIEDQVKAK
-539 WDKTL
+539 WDTTL
-544 NDQKIK
+544 NDQKLK
-550 VKDNNKEAKKVI
+550 VKANNKDAKKVI

-571 NYNDYI
+571 YYNDYI

-584 KADFASDDMI
+584 KADFASDDMV
-594 ASLNANQRVLFDIVG
+594 ASLNAKQRVLFDIVD

-620 KVAELETAIDEVS
+620 KVAELEIAIDEVS

-658 SIVEEIEG
+658 SIVEEIEE
-666 RIKVQIDAAVKTAND
+666 RINGQIKDAVKIANE
-681 RAWTYL
+681 RAWAYL
-687 TRDWSN
+687 DSDYTLSE
-693 GKATLT
+693 TPLT
-699 FNDANQKYNAAKE
+699 FNDADFKYNTAKKR
-712 YIDKGLSESKM
+712 IDEGLSESKM

-739 DKSQNANFGEN
+739 DKSLNNGVGEN
-750 YRVDAYNKANDY
+750 YKADAIAKANKYKYD
-762 MNALTLADNI
+762 LILADSI
-772 GSISTDYLA
+772 GRISTDYLA
-781 KIETAVK
+781 KIVNAVK
-788 AVNDQLEA
+788 AVNDQYDA
-796 YKALYQKVATKKVAW
+796 YTALYQKVATKKVAW

-832 KDDFVKIKLQEIND
+832 KDDFVKTKLQEIND
-846 ALKDFSKKLEDNA
+846 ALKAFSMKLEKNA
-859 LEASSLKDEADTV
+859 LAASTLKDEADAV
-872 LKFFDAGY
+872 LASFDAGY

-922 EVQAD
+922 EVQAE

-948 DFADGKLGDTYA
+948 DFAAGKLGDTYA
-960 SIEGALKTASA
+960 SIEGALNTVSA
-971 NLKQA
+971 NLKKA

-988 LDIDG
+988 LDLDG
-993 DGQIGLSDIDK
+993 DGEIGLGDIEK
-1004 ATDNTKGG
+1004 AADNVKSG
-1012 AMDGTTFTNF
+1012 AMDGTTYADF
-1022 IEAYLQYISK
+1022 IKAYLQYITK

>member
-1 MTFEDSFLEQIII
+1 
-14 IFFYKLK
+14 
-21 FTIMKKVLTLVS
+21 MKKVLTLVS

-99 TVNDSKLTASLEG
+99 TFNESKLTASLEG
-112 GKISFRAENDGRVVL
+112 GKISFRAENDGNVVL

-142 DNYRTALKYIETIG
+142 DYYRLAEKLIKTVG
-156 KAAVN
+156 MAAVN

-207 LVTAKAGNT
+207 LVTAKAENT
-216 VDKLLAE
+216 VKDLLAV
-223 GLATSLE
+223 GKPNSLE

-245 DAEAAKKNY
+245 DADAAKKNY
-254 DNITKVVAK
+254 DKITKEVAK
-263 GVDDR
+263 GVDNR
-268 LVEAAKTTVSAIDN
+268 LIEAAKTTVSAIDN

-309 DELNAIAKDRDAL
+309 DELKAIAKDRDAL

-334 KSTKNEADWQKDFDG
+334 KSTKNNADWQKDFDG

-398 PAGYDDWT
+398 PANYDDWT

-420 NRRDYTKAELDAD
+420 NRRDYTKTQLDAD
-433 PVGKYTTAD
+433 PVGKYTTAEN
-442 KTFTSLKDEFIG
+442 TFTSLKDEFIG
-454 QAHKALTALSADAQK
+454 QAHRALTALSADAQK

-544 NDQKIK
+544 NDQKVK

-658 SIVEEIEG
+658 SIVEEIEV
-666 RIKVQIDAAVKTAND
+666 RIKAQIDAAVKTAND
-681 RAWTYL
+681 RAWNYL
-687 TRDWSN
+687 DTDWSN
-693 GKATLT
+693 DKATLT
-699 FNDANQKYNAAKE
+699 FKDADAKYYAA
-712 YIDKGLSESKM
+712 
-723 TQEAHDS
+723 
-730 FDKRYQGIL
+730 R
-739 DKSQNANFGEN
+739 
-750 YRVDAYNKANDY
+750 
-762 MNALTLADNI
+762 
-772 GSISTDYLA
+772 
-781 KIETAVK
+781 
-788 AVNDQLEA
+788 
-796 YKALYQKVATKKVAW
+796 
-811 TVAKSKE
+811 
-818 ADYQKEYKQVVPDG
+818 
-832 KDDFVKIKLQEIND
+832 
-846 ALKDFSKKLEDNA
+846 
-859 LEASSLKDEADTV
+859 
-872 LKFFDAGY
+872 
-880 FQATNYKG
+880 
-888 YVANNEAK
+888 
-896 SKADALIAVVKA
+896 ADAL
-908 EITNAKAAIAGYRE
+908 NCAA
-922 EVQAD
+922 
-927 ANVVIAAAETT
+927 
-938 VSAQESSVAK
+938 
-948 DFADGKLGDTYA
+948 
-960 SIEGALKTASA
+960 
-971 NLKQA
+971 
-976 LADAEKAEKGGN
+976 
-988 LDIDG
+988 
-993 DGQIGLSDIDK
+993 
-1004 ATDNTKGG
+1004 
-1012 AMDGTTFTNF
+1012 
-1022 IEAYLQYISK
+1022 LQKF

>member
-1 MTFEDSFLEQIII
+1 
-14 IFFYKLK
+14 
-21 FTIMKKVLTLVS
+21 MKKVLTLVS

-41 AVANDFDWTGLEEPQ
+41 AFANDYDWTGLNSPKTDANHNVVINGKATDLKYENKKFTFNVN
-56 LEAGTHFVKGTKSNL
+56 A
-71 TYKDQEFS
+71 
-79 FQVSQGDKVQL
+79 GDKIEL
-90 EVNGENLDI
+90 RVNGENLII
-99 TVNDSKLTASLEG
+99 TLGGQPLSVSLEG
-112 GKISFRAENDGRVVL
+112 GKMNFDAKADGEVVL
-127 KLGTGTAIKSIYVES
+127 VLGEATTINSIYVES
-142 DNYRTALKYIETIG
+142 DNYRKAEALIKNVG
-156 KAAVN
+156 MAAVN

-268 LVEAAKTTVSAIDN
+268 LVEAAKTSVSKIDN

-291 KLDGKKIVK
+291 KLDSKKKIVK

-309 DELNAIAKDRDAL
+309 DELKAIAKDRDEL

-334 KSTKNEADWQKDFDG
+334 KSTKNNADWQKDFDA
-349 LKGQIDNMI
+349 LKDQIDNMI

-367 KSKITNLKTKV
+367 KSKITDLKTKV

-420 NRRDYTKAELDAD
+420 NRRDYTKNQLDAD
-433 PVGKYTTAD
+433 PVGKCTTAE
-442 KTFTSLKDEFIG
+442 KTFTDLKDKFIT
-454 QAHKALTALSADAQK
+454 QAHDALAALSADAQK

-474 SYKISAKYQNEP
+474 SYKIAAKYQNEP
-486 ETQKQYEKEFAVIQS
+486 ATQKQYEKEFAVIQS
-501 ELNGYNKTIGLKD
+501 NLNACNKTINLKD
-514 YATIVEGYNTIA
+514 YATIVEGFNKIA
-526 KNISGINDQVKAK
+526 KTISDINGEIETK
-539 WDKTL
+539 WNKTL
-544 NDQKIK
+544 YDQKVK
-550 VKDNNKEAKKVI
+550 VKEKNAEEQKKI
-562 DDQIDAVRK
+562 DDKIDAVRK

-577 AKIEAWK
+577 AKIETWK
-584 KADFASDDMI
+584 KADFANDDMV

-614 KKAVAD
+614 KEDVASVVKAL
-620 KVAELETAIDEVS
+620 KEKIEGVS

-644 YRFNGENKDGKTYK
+644 YRFLGKNEKGQAYDD
-658 SIVEEIEG
+658 IVNEIEG
-666 RIKVQIDAAVKTAND
+666 RINAQIEAAVTTANE

-687 TRDWSN
+687 NREWSN

-699 FNDANQKYNAAKE
+699 LRDADWKYQDAKE

-723 TQEAHDS
+723 TQKAHDS
-730 FDKRYQGIL
+730 FDNRYLGIL
-739 DKSQNANFGEN
+739 DKSLNANVGEN
-750 YRVDAYNKANDY
+750 YRVDALAKATEYKKAN
-762 MNALTLADNI
+762 TLADNI

-788 AVNDQLEA
+788 AINVQLEA
-796 YKALYQKVATKKVAW
+796 YTELYKQVAEKKVAW

-818 ADYQKEYKQVVPDG
+818 TDYQKEYKQVVPDG
-832 KDDFVKIKLQEIND
+832 KDDFVKGKLEDINTI
-846 ALKDFSKKLEDNA
+846 LKNFSKKLEDNA
-859 LEASSLKDEADTV
+859 LAASTLKGEAEAE
-872 LKFFDAGY
+872 LAKFADGY

-896 SKADALIAVVKA
+896 AKAEALIAVVKA

-927 ANVVIAAAETT
+927 ANVVINAAVRT

-960 SIEGALKTASA
+960 SIEGALNTVSA
-971 NLKQA
+971 NLKKA

-988 LDIDG
+988 LDLDG
-993 DGQIGLSDIDK
+993 DGEIGLGDIEK
-1004 ATDNTKGG
+1004 AADNVKSG
-1012 AMDGTTFTNF
+1012 AMDGTTYTDF
-1022 IEAYLQYISK
+1022 IKAYLQYITK

>member
-1 MTFEDSFLEQIII
+1 
-14 IFFYKLK
+14 
-21 FTIMKKVLTLVS
+21 MKKVLTLVS

-41 AVANDFDWTGLEEPQ
+41 AVANDFDWTGLEKPQ

-71 TYKDQEFS
+71 TYKDQAFS
-79 FQVSQGDKVQL
+79 FQVSKGDKVQL

-99 TVNDSKLTASLEG
+99 TFNESKLTASLEG
-112 GKISFRAENDGRVVL
+112 GKISFRAENEGNVVL

-207 LVTAKAGNT
+207 LVTAKANNT
-216 VDKLLAE
+216 VDKLL
-223 GLATSLE
+223 GDLVDHPLE
-230 NRLNAVKTAVEKIVT
+230 ANKKITTLEYRLLAVKTAVEKIVK

-420 NRRDYTKAELDAD
+420 NRRDYTKAELDAN

-454 QAHKALTALSADAQK
+454 QAHSALTALSADAQK

-658 SIVEEIEG
+658 SIVEEIEV
-666 RIKVQIDAAVKTAND
+666 RIKAQIDAAVKTAND
-681 RAWTYL
+681 RAWNYL
-687 TRDWSN
+687 DTDWSN
-693 GKATLT
+693 DKATLT
-699 FNDANQKYNAAKE
+699 FKDADAKYYAAKE
-712 YIDKGLSESKM
+712 KIDKGLSESKM

-739 DKSQNANFGEN
+739 DKSQNANVGEN
-750 YRVDAYNKANDY
+750 YGVDAYTKAKAY
-762 MNALTLADNI
+762 KTALTLADNI

-788 AVNDQLEA
+788 AVNVQLEA
-796 YKALYQKVATKKVAW
+796 YTALYQKVATKKVAW

-832 KDDFVKIKLQEIND
+832 KDDFVKTKLQEIND
-846 ALKDFSKKLEDNA
+846 ALKAFSKKLEDNA
-859 LEASSLKDEADTV
+859 LTASSLNDEADAV
-872 LKFFDAGY
+872 LASFDAGY

-988 LDIDG
+988 LDLDG
-993 DGQIGLSDIDK
+993 DGEIGLGDIEK
-1004 ATDNTKGG
+1004 AG
-1012 AMDGTTFTNF
+1012 ANVDAGVMDGATYMNF
-1022 IEAYLQYISK
+1022 INAYLQYMKK

>member
-1 MTFEDSFLEQIII
+1 
-14 IFFYKLK
+14 
-21 FTIMKKVLTLVS
+21 MKKVLTLVS

-41 AVANDFDWTGLEEPQ
+41 AVANDFDWTGLEKPQ

-71 TYKDQEFS
+71 TYENQAFS
-79 FQVSQGDKVQL
+79 FKVTKGDKVQL
-90 EVNGENLDI
+90 GVNGENLDI
-99 TVNDSKLTASLEG
+99 TVNSSKLSASLEG
-112 GKISFRAENDGRVVL
+112 GKISFVAEADGDVVL
-127 KLGTGTAIKSIYVES
+127 KLGTDTAIKSIYVES
-142 DNYRTALKYIETIG
+142 DNYRKAENLIKTVG
-156 KAAVN
+156 MAAVN

-207 LVTAKAGNT
+207 LVTAKAENT
-216 VDKLLAE
+216 VKELLAE
-223 GLATSLE
+223 GLETSLE
-230 NRLNAVKTAVEKIVT
+230 KRLGAVKTAVEKIVK

-420 NRRDYTKAELDAD
+420 NRRDYTKAELDVD

-544 NDQKIK
+544 NDQKVK
-550 VKDNNKEAKKVI
+550 VKDNNKDAKKVI

-739 DKSQNANFGEN
+739 DKSQNANVGEN

-796 YKALYQKVATKKVAW
+796 YTALYQKVATKKVAW

-832 KDDFVKIKLQEIND
+832 KDDFVKTKLQEIND
-846 ALKDFSKKLEDNA
+846 ALKAFSKKLEDNA
-859 LEASSLKDEADTV
+859 LTASSLNDEADAV
-872 LKFFDAGY
+872 LASFDAGY

-948 DFADGKLGDTYA
+948 DFAAGTLGDTYA

-988 LDIDG
+988 LDLDG
-993 DGQIGLSDIDK
+993 DGEIGLGDIVK
-1004 ATDNTKGG
+1004 AG
-1012 AMDGTTFTNF
+1012 ANVDAGVMDGTTFMNF
-1022 IEAYLQYISK
+1022 IDAYLQYKKK

>member
-1 MTFEDSFLEQIII
+1 
-14 IFFYKLK
+14 
-21 FTIMKKVLTLVS
+21 MKKVLTLVS

-41 AVANDFDWTGLEEPQ
+41 AVANDFDWTGLEKPQ

-71 TYKDQEFS
+71 TYENQAFS
-79 FQVSQGDKVQL
+79 FKVTKGDKVQL
-90 EVNGENLDI
+90 GVNGENLDI
-99 TVNDSKLTASLEG
+99 TVNGSKLSASLEG
-112 GKISFRAENDGRVVL
+112 GKISFVAEADGDVVL
-127 KLGTGTAIKSIYVES
+127 KLGTDTAIKSIYVES
-142 DNYRTALKYIETIG
+142 DNYRKAENLIKTVG
-156 KAAVN
+156 MAAVN

-207 LVTAKAGNT
+207 LVTAKAENT
-216 VDKLLAE
+216 VKELLAE
-223 GLATSLE
+223 GLETSLE
-230 NRLNAVKTAVEKIVT
+230 KRLGAVKTAVEKIVK

-420 NRRDYTKAELDAD
+420 NRRDYTKAELDVD

-544 NDQKIK
+544 NDQKVK
-550 VKDNNKEAKKVI
+550 VKDNNKDAKKVI

-739 DKSQNANFGEN
+739 DKSQNANVGEN

-796 YKALYQKVATKKVAW
+796 YTALYQKVATKKVAW

-832 KDDFVKIKLQEIND
+832 KDDFVKTKLQEIND
-846 ALKDFSKKLEDNA
+846 VLKAFSKKLEDNA
-859 LEASSLKDEADTV
+859 LTASSLNDEADAV
-872 LKFFDAGY
+872 LASFDAGY

-948 DFADGKLGDTYA
+948 DFAAGTLGDTYA

-988 LDIDG
+988 LDLDG
-993 DGQIGLSDIDK
+993 DGEIGLGDIVK
-1004 ATDNTKGG
+1004 AG
-1012 AMDGTTFTNF
+1012 ANVDAGVMDGTTFMNF
-1022 IEAYLQYISK
+1022 IDAYLQYKKK

>member
-1 MTFEDSFLEQIII
+1 
-14 IFFYKLK
+14 
-21 FTIMKKVLTLVS
+21 MKKVLTLVS
-33 ALSMVAGS
+33 TLSMVAGS
-41 AVANDFDWTGLEEPQ
+41 AFANDFDWAGLKEPQ
-56 LEAGTHFVKGTKSNL
+56 LEDGTHFVKGTKQNL
-71 TYKDQEFS
+71 TYENNEFT
-79 FQVSQGDKVQL
+79 FKVTKGDKVQL
-90 EVNGENLDI
+90 GVNGENLDI
-99 TVNDSKLTASLEG
+99 TVNGSKLSASLEG
-112 GKISFRAENDGRVVL
+112 GKISFVVEADGDVVL
-127 KLGTGTAIKSIYVES
+127 KLGTDTDIKSIYVES
-142 DNYRTALKYIETIG
+142 DNYREAEKLIKTVG
-156 KAAVN
+156 MAAVN

-207 LVTAKAGNT
+207 LVTAKAENT
-216 VDKLLAE
+216 VDKLLAKGSE
-223 GLATSLE
+223 TSLE
-230 NRLNAVKTAVEKIVT
+230 NRLNAVKTAVEKIVK

-268 LVEAAKTTVSAIDN
+268 LVEAAKTNVSAIDN

-291 KLDGKKIVK
+291 KPDGQKIVK
-300 SSLKAAWAE
+300 SNLKAAWAE
-309 DELNAIAKDRDAL
+309 DELKAIAKDRDEL

-334 KSTKNEADWQKDFDG
+334 KSTKNNADWQKDFDG
-349 LKGQIDNMI
+349 LKDQIDNMI

-367 KSKITNLKTKV
+367 KSKITDLKTKV
-378 DNLNGVLAIKDV
+378 DNLNGVLAIKDF

-406 KAVKE
+406 KTVKD

-420 NRRDYTKAELDAD
+420 NRRDYTKTQLAAD
-433 PVGKYTTAD
+433 PVGKYTDAE
-442 KTFTSLKDEFIG
+442 KTFTALKGKFID
-454 QAHKALTALSADAQK
+454 QAHDALTALSADAQK

-501 ELNGYNKTIGLKD
+501 DLNTCNKTIGLKD
-514 YATIVEGYNTIA
+514 YATIVEGFNTIA
-526 KNISGINDQVKAK
+526 KKISDIEDKVKAE

-544 NDQKIK
+544 SDQKVK
-550 VKDNNKEAKKVI
+550 VKGNNKDAKKVI

-571 NYNDYI
+571 YYNDYI

-584 KADFASDDMI
+584 KADFANDGMV
-594 ASLNANQRVLFDIVG
+594 ASLNAKQRVLFNIVD
-609 ELDAQ
+609 ELDDQ

-620 KVAELETAIDEVS
+620 KVAELEIAIDKVS

-644 YRFNGENKDGKTYK
+644 YRFNGEDKDGKTYK

-666 RIKVQIDAAVKTAND
+666 RIKAQIVLAVETANN
-681 RAWTYL
+681 RAWYYL
-687 TRDWSN
+687 N
-693 GKATLT
+693 GWTTVGATLT
-699 FNDANQKYNAAKE
+699 FNDADLMYNAAKRK
-712 YIDKGLSESKM
+712 IDDGYYNESKM
-723 TQEAHDS
+723 TKKAYDS

-739 DKSQNANFGEN
+739 DKSQNNGVGEN
-750 YRVDAYNKANDY
+750 YKADAITKANEYKD
-762 MNALTLADNI
+762 ALILADSI
-772 GSISTDYLA
+772 GRISTDYLS
-781 KIETAVK
+781 KIRK
-788 AVNDQLEA
+788 AVEA
-796 YKALYQKVATKKVAW
+796 VNVQFDAYTALYQKVATKKVAW

-818 ADYQKEYKQVVPDG
+818 TDYQKEYKQVVPDG
-832 KDDFVKIKLQEIND
+832 KDDFVKTKLQEIND
-846 ALKDFSKKLEDNA
+846 ALKAFSQKLEDNA
-859 LEASSLKDEADTV
+859 LEASTLNDEAKAV
-872 LKFFDAGY
+872 LASFDAGY

-927 ANVVIAAAETT
+927 ANVVIAAAEST
-938 VSAQESSVAK
+938 VSAQESSVAT
-948 DFADGKLGDTYA
+948 DFAAGKLGDTYA

-988 LDIDG
+988 LDLDG
-993 DGQIGLSDIDK
+993 DGEIGLGDIEK
-1004 ATDNTKGG
+1004 AADNVKSG
-1012 AMDGTTFTNF
+1012 AMDGTTYADF
-1022 IEAYLQYISK
+1022 IKAYLQYITK

>member
-1 MTFEDSFLEQIII
+1 
-14 IFFYKLK
+14 
-21 FTIMKKVLTLVS
+21 MKKVLTLVS

-41 AVANDFDWTGLEEPQ
+41 AVANDFDWTGLEKPQ

-71 TYKDQEFS
+71 TYENQTFS
-79 FQVSQGDKVQL
+79 FKVTKGDKVQL
-90 EVNGENLDI
+90 GVNGENLDI
-99 TVNDSKLTASLEG
+99 TVNGSKLSASLEG
-112 GKISFRAENDGRVVL
+112 GKISFVAEADGDVVL
-127 KLGTGTAIKSIYVES
+127 KLGTDTAIKSIYVES
-142 DNYRTALKYIETIG
+142 DNYRKAENLIKTVG
-156 KAAVN
+156 MAAVN

-207 LVTAKAGNT
+207 LVTAKAENT
-216 VDKLLAE
+216 VKELLAE
-223 GLATSLE
+223 GLETSLE
-230 NRLNAVKTAVEKIVT
+230 KRLGAVKTAVEKIVK

-571 NYNDYI
+571 NYNDNI
-577 AKIEAWK
+577 AKIETWK

-620 KVAELETAIDEVS
+620 KVTELETAIDEVS
-633 DVEFDPNDATK
+633 DVEFDPNDADK
-644 YRFNGENKDGKTYK
+644 YRFSGKNKDGKTYK
-658 SIVEEIEG
+658 EIVEEIEG
-666 RIKVQIDAAVKTAND
+666 RIKVQIDEAVKTAND

-739 DKSQNANFGEN
+739 DKSQNANVGEN
-750 YRVDAYNKANDY
+750 YRVDAYDKANDY
-762 MNALTLADNI
+762 KTALTLADNI

-788 AVNDQLEA
+788 AVNVQLEA
-796 YKALYQKVATKKVAW
+796 YTALYQKVATKKVAW

-832 KDDFVKIKLQEIND
+832 KDDFVKTKLQEIND
-846 ALKDFSKKLEDNA
+846 ALKAFSKKLEDNA
-859 LEASSLKDEADTV
+859 LTASSLNDEADAV
-872 LKFFDAGY
+872 LASFDAGY

-993 DGQIGLSDIDK
+993 DGQIGLSDIEK

-1012 AMDGTTFTNF
+1012 AMDGSTFTNF

>member
-1 MTFEDSFLEQIII
+1 
-14 IFFYKLK
+14 
-21 FTIMKKVLTLVS
+21 MKKVLTLVS
-33 ALSMVAGS
+33 TLSMVAGS
-41 AVANDFDWTGLEEPQ
+41 AFANDFDWAGLKEPQ
-56 LEAGTHFVKGTKSNL
+56 LEEGTHFVKGTKQNL
-71 TYKDQEFS
+71 TYENNEFT
-79 FQVSQGDKVQL
+79 FKVTKGDKVQL
-90 EVNGENLDI
+90 GVNGENLDI
-99 TVNDSKLTASLEG
+99 TVNGSKLSASLEG
-112 GKISFRAENDGRVVL
+112 GKISFVVEADGDVVL
-127 KLGTGTAIKSIYVES
+127 KLGTDTDIKSIYVES
-142 DNYRTALKYIETIG
+142 DNYREAEKLIKTVG
-156 KAAVN
+156 MAAVN

-207 LVTAKAGNT
+207 LVTAKAENT
-216 VDKLLAE
+216 VDKLLAKGSE
-223 GLATSLE
+223 TSLE
-230 NRLNAVKTAVEKIVT
+230 NRLNAVKTAVEKIVK

-268 LVEAAKTTVSAIDN
+268 LVEAARTNVSTIN
-282 NALTYIWDF
+282 NDALTYIWDF
-291 KLDGKKIVK
+291 KPDGQKIVK
-300 SSLKAAWAE
+300 SNLKAAWAE
-309 DELNAIAKDRDAL
+309 DELKAIAKDRDAL

-334 KSTKNEADWQKDFDG
+334 KSTKNNADWQKDFDG
-349 LKGQIDNMI
+349 LKDQIDNMI

-367 KSKITNLKTKV
+367 KSKITDLKTKV
-378 DNLNGVLAIKDV
+378 DNLNGVLAIKDF
-390 NQKDVFTK
+390 NQKEVFTK
-398 PAGYDDWT
+398 PTGYDDWT
-406 KAVKE
+406 KTVKD

-420 NRRDYTKAELDAD
+420 NRRDYTKTQLDAD

-442 KTFTSLKDEFIG
+442 KTFTDLKSKFID
-454 QAHKALTALSADAQK
+454 QAHDALTALSADAQK

-486 ETQKQYEKEFAVIQS
+486 ATQKQYEKEFAVIQS
-501 ELNGYNKTIGLKD
+501 NLNTCNKTIGRKD
-514 YATIVEGYNTIA
+514 YATIVEGFNTIA
-526 KNISGINDQVKAK
+526 KKISDIEDQVKAK
-539 WDKTL
+539 WDTTL
-544 NDQKIK
+544 NDQKLK
-550 VKDNNKEAKKVI
+550 VKANNKDAKKVI

-571 NYNDYI
+571 YYNDYI

-584 KADFASDDMI
+584 KADFASDDMV
-594 ASLNANQRVLFDIVG
+594 ASLNAKQRVLFDIVD

-620 KVAELETAIDEVS
+620 KVAELEIAIDEVS

-658 SIVEEIEG
+658 SIVEEIEE
-666 RIKVQIDAAVKTAND
+666 RINGQIKDAVKIANE
-681 RAWTYL
+681 RAWAYL
-687 TRDWSN
+687 DSDYTLSE
-693 GKATLT
+693 TPLT
-699 FNDANQKYNAAKE
+699 FNDADFKYNTAKKR
-712 YIDKGLSESKM
+712 IDEGLSESKM

-739 DKSQNANFGEN
+739 DKSLNNGVGEN
-750 YRVDAYNKANDY
+750 YKADAIAKANKYKYD
-762 MNALTLADNI
+762 LILADSI
-772 GSISTDYLA
+772 GRISTDYLA
-781 KIETAVK
+781 KIVNAVK
-788 AVNDQLEA
+788 AVNDQYDA
-796 YKALYQKVATKKVAW
+796 YTALYQKVATKKVAW

-832 KDDFVKIKLQEIND
+832 KDDFVKTKLQEIND
-846 ALKDFSKKLEDNA
+846 ALKAFSQKLEVNA
-859 LEASSLKDEADTV
+859 LAASTLKDEADAV
-872 LKFFDAGY
+872 LASFDAGY

-927 ANVVIAAAETT
+927 ANVVIAAAEST
-938 VSAQESSVAK
+938 VSAQESSVAT
-948 DFADGKLGDTYA
+948 DFAAGKLGDTYA

-988 LDIDG
+988 LDLDG
-993 DGQIGLSDIDK
+993 DGEIGLGDIEK
-1004 ATDNTKGG
+1004 AADNVKSG
-1012 AMDGTTFTNF
+1012 AMDGTTYADF
-1022 IEAYLQYISK
+1022 IKAYLQYITK

>member
-1 MTFEDSFLEQIII
+1 
-14 IFFYKLK
+14 
-21 FTIMKKVLTLVS
+21 MKKVLTLVS

-71 TYKDQEFS
+71 TYEDQEFS
-79 FQVSQGDKVQL
+79 FQITKGDKVQL

-112 GKISFRAENDGRVVL
+112 GKISFRAENDGRVAL
-127 KLGTGTAIKSIYVES
+127 KLGAGTAIKSIYVES
-142 DNYRTALKYIETIG
+142 DNYREAEKLIKTVG
-156 KAAVN
+156 MAAVN

-207 LVTAKAGNT
+207 LVTAKAENT
-216 VDKLLAE
+216 VDKLLAK
-223 GLATSLE
+223 GLETSLE

-268 LVEAAKTTVSAIDN
+268 LVEAAKTTVSKIDN
-282 NALTYIWDF
+282 DALTYIWDF

-309 DELNAIAKDRDAL
+309 DELKAIAKDRDEL

-334 KSTKNEADWQKDFDG
+334 KSTTNNADWQKDFDG

-358 ARAIVERDY
+358 ARAIVEREY

-390 NQKDVFTK
+390 NQKEVFTK

-420 NRRDYTKAELDAD
+420 NRRDYTKDELVVN
-433 PVGKYTTAD
+433 PVGKYTTAE
-442 KTFTSLKDEFIG
+442 KTFTSLKDEFID

-514 YATIVEGYNTIA
+514 YATIVEGYNDIA
-526 KNISGINDQVKAK
+526 PKISGINDQVKAK

-544 NDQKIK
+544 DDQKLK
-550 VKDNNKEAKKVI
+550 VKANNNDAKKVI

-571 NYNDYI
+571 NYNDNI

-633 DVEFDPNDATK
+633 DVEFDPNDADK
-644 YRFNGENKDGKTYK
+644 YRFSGKNKDGKTYEK
-658 SIVEEIEG
+658 IVEEIEG
-666 RIKVQIDAAVKTAND
+666 RIKAQIDAAVKTAND

-687 TRDWSN
+687 TSDWSN

-739 DKSQNANFGEN
+739 DKSQNNGVGEN
-750 YRVDAYNKANDY
+750 YRADAYAKANEY
-762 MNALTLADNI
+762 KTALTDNI

-781 KIETAVK
+781 KIETAVQ
-788 AVNDQLEA
+788 AVNVQLDA
-796 YKALYQKVATKKVAW
+796 YTTLYQKVAAKKVAW

-832 KDDFVKIKLQEIND
+832 KDDFVKTKLQEIND
-846 ALKDFSKKLEDNA
+846 ALKAFSKKLEDNA
-859 LEASSLKDEADTV
+859 LTASSLNDEADAV
-872 LKFFDAGY
+872 LASFDAGY

-938 VSAQESSVAK
+938 VSAQESSVAN

-993 DGQIGLSDIDK
+993 DGQIGLSDIEK

>member
-1 MTFEDSFLEQIII
+1 
-14 IFFYKLK
+14 
-21 FTIMKKVLTLVS
+21 MKKVLTLVS

-99 TVNDSKLTASLEG
+99 TFNESKLTASLEG
-112 GKISFRAENDGRVVL
+112 GKISFRAENDGNVVL

-142 DNYRTALKYIETIG
+142 DYYRLAEKLIKTVG
-156 KAAVN
+156 MAAVN

-207 LVTAKAGNT
+207 LVTAKAENT
-216 VDKLLAE
+216 VKDLLAV
-223 GLATSLE
+223 GKPNSLE

-245 DAEAAKKNY
+245 DADAAKKNY
-254 DNITKVVAK
+254 DKITKEVAK
-263 GVDDR
+263 GVDNR
-268 LVEAAKTTVSAIDN
+268 LIEAAKTTVSAIDN

-309 DELNAIAKDRDAL
+309 DELKAIAKDRDAL

-334 KSTKNEADWQKDFDG
+334 KSTKNNADWQKDFDG

-420 NRRDYTKAELDAD
+420 NRRDYTKAELDAN

-454 QAHKALTALSADAQK
+454 QAHSALTALSADAQK

-658 SIVEEIEG
+658 SIVEEIEV
-666 RIKVQIDAAVKTAND
+666 RIKAQIDAAVKTAND
-681 RAWTYL
+681 RAWNYL
-687 TRDWSN
+687 DTDWSN

-699 FNDANQKYNAAKE
+699 FNDADAKYYAAKE
-712 YIDKGLSESKM
+712 KIDKGLSESKM

-739 DKSQNANFGEN
+739 DKSQNANVGEN
-750 YRVDAYNKANDY
+750 YRVDAYTKAKAY
-762 MNALTLADNI
+762 KTALTLADNI

-788 AVNDQLEA
+788 AVNVQLEA
-796 YKALYQKVATKKVAW
+796 YTALYQKVATKKVAW

-832 KDDFVKIKLQEIND
+832 KDDFVKTKLQEIND
-846 ALKDFSKKLEDNA
+846 ALKAFSKKLEDNA
-859 LEASSLKDEADTV
+859 LTASSLNDEADAV
-872 LKFFDAGY
+872 LASFDAGY

-960 SIEGALKTASA
+960 SIEGALNTASA
-971 NLKQA
+971 NLKKA

-993 DGQIGLSDIDK
+993 DGQIGLSDIEK

>member
-1 MTFEDSFLEQIII
+1 
-14 IFFYKLK
+14 
-21 FTIMKKVLTLVS
+21 MKKVLTLVS

-41 AVANDFDWTGLEEPQ
+41 AVANDFDWTGLEKPQ
-56 LEAGTHFVKGTKSNL
+56 LEAGTHFVKGTKQNL
-71 TYKDQEFS
+71 TYENQEFS
-79 FQVSQGDKVQL
+79 FKVTKGDKVQL
-90 EVNGENLDI
+90 GVNGENLDI
-99 TVNDSKLTASLEG
+99 TVNGSKLSASLEG
-112 GKISFRAENDGRVVL
+112 GKISFVAEADGDVVL
-127 KLGTGTAIKSIYVES
+127 KLGSDTAIKSIYVES
-142 DNYRTALKYIETIG
+142 DNYREAEKLIKTVG
-156 KAAVN
+156 MAAVN

-175 KDNQNLSF
+175 KDNQNLKF

-207 LVTAKAGNT
+207 LVTAKAENT
-216 VDKLLAE
+216 VDKLLAK
-223 GLATSLE
+223 GLETSLE

-268 LVEAAKTTVSAIDN
+268 LVEAAKTTVSKIDN
-282 NALTYIWDF
+282 DALTYIWDF

-309 DELNAIAKDRDAL
+309 DELKAIAKDRDEL

-334 KSTKNEADWQKDFDG
+334 KSTKNNADWQKDFDG

-358 ARAIVERDY
+358 ARAIVEREY

-390 NQKDVFTK
+390 NQKEVFTK

-420 NRRDYTKAELDAD
+420 NRRDYTKDELVVN
-433 PVGKYTTAD
+433 PVGKYTTAE
-442 KTFTSLKDEFIG
+442 KTFTSLKDEFID

-501 ELNGYNKTIGLKD
+501 ELNGYNKTIDLKD
-514 YATIVEGYNTIA
+514 YATIVEGYNNIA
-526 KNISGINDQVKAK
+526 PKISGINDQVKAK

-544 NDQKIK
+544 DDQKLK
-550 VKDNNKEAKKVI
+550 VKANNNDAKKVI

-571 NYNDYI
+571 YYNDNI

-594 ASLNANQRVLFDIVG
+594 ASLNANQRVLFDIVD

-620 KVAELETAIDEVS
+620 KVTELETAIDEVS

-658 SIVEEIEG
+658 SIVEEIEK
-666 RIKVQIDAAVKTAND
+666 RIKAQIDAAVKTAND
-681 RAWTYL
+681 RAWNYL
-687 TRDWSN
+687 TSDWSN
-693 GKATLT
+693 GKTTLT
-699 FNDANQKYNAAKE
+699 FNDADLKYDTAKK

-739 DKSQNANFGEN
+739 DKSQNNEVGEN
-750 YRVDAYNKANDY
+750 YKADAKAKANEY
-762 MNALTLADNI
+762 KSALTLADNI

-788 AVNDQLEA
+788 AVNVQLEA
-796 YKALYQKVATKKVAW
+796 YTALYEKVATKKVAW

-832 KDDFVKIKLQEIND
+832 KDDFVKTKLQEIND
-846 ALKDFSKKLEDNA
+846 ALKAFSKKLEDNA
-859 LEASSLKDEADTV
+859 LTASSLNDEADAV
-872 LKFFDAGY
+872 LASFDDGY

-927 ANVVIAAAETT
+927 ANVVISAAEST
-938 VSAQESSVAK
+938 VSAQESSVAT
-948 DFADGKLGDTYA
+948 DFAAGKLGDTYA

-993 DGQIGLSDIDK
+993 DGQIGLSDIEK

>member
-1 MTFEDSFLEQIII
+1 M
-14 IFFYKLK
+14 KLK

-41 AVANDFDWTGLEEPQ
+41 AFANDYDWTGLNSPKTDANHNVVINGKATDLKYENKKFTFNVN
-56 LEAGTHFVKGTKSNL
+56 A
-71 TYKDQEFS
+71 
-79 FQVSQGDKVQL
+79 GDKIEL
-90 EVNGENLDI
+90 RVNGENLII
-99 TVNDSKLTASLEG
+99 TLGGQPLSVSLEG
-112 GKISFRAENDGRVVL
+112 GKMNFDAKADGEVVL
-127 KLGTGTAIKSIYVES
+127 VLGKATTINSIYVES
-142 DNYRTALKYIETIG
+142 DNYRKAEALIKNVG
-156 KAAVN
+156 MAAVN

-268 LVEAAKTTVSAIDN
+268 LVEAAKTSVSKIDN

-291 KLDGKKIVK
+291 KLDSKKKIVK

-309 DELNAIAKDRDAL
+309 DELKAIAKDRDEL

-334 KSTKNEADWQKDFDG
+334 KSTKNNADWQKDFDA
-349 LKGQIDNMI
+349 LKDQIDNMI

-367 KSKITNLKTKV
+367 KSKITDLKTKV

-420 NRRDYTKAELDAD
+420 NRRDYTKNQLDAD
-433 PVGKYTTAD
+433 PVGKCTTAE
-442 KTFTSLKDEFIG
+442 KTFTDLKDKFIT
-454 QAHKALTALSADAQK
+454 QAHDALAALSADAQK

-474 SYKISAKYQNEP
+474 SYKIAAKYQNEP
-486 ETQKQYEKEFAVIQS
+486 ATQKQYEKEFAVIQS
-501 ELNGYNKTIGLKD
+501 NLNACNKTINLKD
-514 YATIVEGYNTIA
+514 YATIVEGFNKIA
-526 KNISGINDQVKAK
+526 KTISDINGEIETK
-539 WDKTL
+539 WNKTL
-544 NDQKIK
+544 YDQKVK
-550 VKDNNKEAKKVI
+550 VKEKNAEEQKKI
-562 DDQIDAVRK
+562 DDKIDAVRK

-577 AKIEAWK
+577 AKIETWK
-584 KADFASDDMI
+584 KADFANDDMV

-614 KKAVAD
+614 KEDVASVVKAL
-620 KVAELETAIDEVS
+620 KEKIEGVS

-644 YRFNGENKDGKTYK
+644 YRFLGKNEKGQAYDD
-658 SIVEEIEG
+658 IVNEIER
-666 RIKVQIDAAVKTAND
+666 RINVQIEAAVTTANE

-687 TRDWSN
+687 NREWSN

-699 FNDANQKYNAAKE
+699 LRDADWKYQDAKE

-730 FDKRYQGIL
+730 FNNRYLGIL
-739 DKSQNANFGEN
+739 DKSLNANVGEN
-750 YRVDAYNKANDY
+750 YRVDALAKATEYKKAN
-762 MNALTLADNI
+762 TLADNI

-788 AVNDQLEA
+788 AINVQLEA
-796 YKALYQKVATKKVAW
+796 YTELYKQVAEKKVAW

-818 ADYQKEYKQVVPDG
+818 TDYQKEYKQVVPDG
-832 KDDFVKIKLQEIND
+832 KDDFVKGKLEDINTI
-846 ALKDFSKKLEDNA
+846 LKNFSKKLEDNA
-859 LEASSLKDEADTV
+859 LAASTLKGEAEAE
-872 LKFFDAGY
+872 LAKFADGY

-896 SKADALIAVVKA
+896 AKAEALIAVVKA

-927 ANVVIAAAETT
+927 ANVVINAAERT

-960 SIEGALKTASA
+960 SIEGALNTVSA
-971 NLKQA
+971 NLKKA

-988 LDIDG
+988 LDLDG
-993 DGQIGLSDIDK
+993 DGEIGLGDIEK
-1004 ATDNTKGG
+1004 AADNVKSG
-1012 AMDGTTFTNF
+1012 AMDGTTYTDF
-1022 IEAYLQYISK
+1022 IKAYLQYITK

>member
-1 MTFEDSFLEQIII
+1 
-14 IFFYKLK
+14 
-21 FTIMKKVLTLVS
+21 MKKVLTLVS

-71 TYKDQEFS
+71 TYEDQAFS
-79 FQVSQGDKVQL
+79 FKVTKGDKVQL
-90 EVNGENLDI
+90 GVNGENLDI
-99 TVNDSKLTASLEG
+99 TVNGSKLSASLEG
-112 GKISFRAENDGRVVL
+112 GKISFVAEADGDVVL
-127 KLGTGTAIKSIYVES
+127 KLGTDTAIKSIYVES
-142 DNYRTALKYIETIG
+142 DNYREAEKLIKTVG
-156 KAAVN
+156 MAAVN

-207 LVTAKAGNT
+207 LVTAKANNT
-216 VDKLLAE
+216 VDKLLGDLVDHPLDANIKI
-223 GLATSLE
+223 TTLE
-230 NRLNAVKTAVEKIVT
+230 YRLLAVKTAVEKIVK

-501 ELNGYNKTIGLKD
+501 KLNGYNKTIGLKD

-550 VKDNNKEAKKVI
+550 VKDNNKQAKKVI

-658 SIVEEIEG
+658 SIVEKIEV
-666 RIKVQIDAAVKTAND
+666 RIKAQIDAAIKTAND
-681 RAWTYL
+681 RAWNYL
-687 TRDWSN
+687 DTDSSN
-693 GKATLT
+693 GKKATLT
-699 FNDANQKYNAAKE
+699 FIDADAKYKTAKKK
-712 YIDKGLSESKM
+712 IDEGLSESKM
-723 TQEAHDS
+723 TQEAHDT
-730 FDKRYQGIL
+730 FDKRYHGIL
-739 DKSQNANFGEN
+739 DKSQNDNVGEN
-750 YRVDAYNKANDY
+750 YRVDAYTKAKAY
-762 MNALTLADNI
+762 KTALTLADNI

-788 AVNDQLEA
+788 AVNVQLDA
-796 YKALYQKVATKKVAW
+796 YTALYQKVATKKVAW

-832 KDDFVKIKLQEIND
+832 KDDFVKTKLQEIND
-846 ALKDFSKKLEDNA
+846 ALKAFSKKLEDNA
-859 LEASSLKDEADTV
+859 LTASSLNDEADAV
-872 LKFFDAGY
+872 LASFDAGY

-988 LDIDG
+988 LDLDG
-993 DGQIGLSDIDK
+993 DGEIGLGDIEK
-1004 ATDNTKGG
+1004 AG
-1012 AMDGTTFTNF
+1012 ANVDAGVMDGATYMNF
-1022 IEAYLQYISK
+1022 INAYLQYMKK

>member
-1 MTFEDSFLEQIII
+1 
-14 IFFYKLK
+14 
-21 FTIMKKVLTLVS
+21 MKKVLTLVS

-41 AVANDFDWTGLEEPQ
+41 AFANDYDWAGLNSPKTDANHNVVINGKATDLKYENKKFTFNVN
-56 LEAGTHFVKGTKSNL
+56 A
-71 TYKDQEFS
+71 
-79 FQVSQGDKVQL
+79 GDKIEL
-90 EVNGENLDI
+90 RVNGENLII
-99 TVNDSKLTASLEG
+99 TLGGQPLSVSLEG
-112 GKISFRAENDGRVVL
+112 GKMNFDAKADGEVVL
-127 KLGTGTAIKSIYVES
+127 VLGEATTINSIYVES
-142 DNYRTALKYIETIG
+142 DNYRKAEALIKNVG
-156 KAAVN
+156 MAAVN

-268 LVEAAKTTVSAIDN
+268 LVEAAKTSVSKIDN

-291 KLDGKKIVK
+291 KLDSKKKIVK

-309 DELNAIAKDRDAL
+309 DELKAIAKDRDEL

-334 KSTKNEADWQKDFDG
+334 KSTKNNADWQKDFDG
-349 LKGQIDNMI
+349 LKDQIDNMI

-367 KSKITNLKTKV
+367 KSKITDLKTKV

-420 NRRDYTKAELDAD
+420 NRRDYTKNQLDAD
-433 PVGKYTTAD
+433 PVGKCTTAE
-442 KTFTSLKDEFIG
+442 KTFTDLKDKFIT
-454 QAHKALTALSADAQK
+454 QAHDALAALSADAQK

-474 SYKISAKYQNEP
+474 SYKIAAKYQNEP
-486 ETQKQYEKEFAVIQS
+486 ATQKQYEKEFAVIQS
-501 ELNGYNKTIGLKD
+501 NLNACNKTINLKD
-514 YATIVEGYNTIA
+514 YATIVEGFNKIA
-526 KNISGINDQVKAK
+526 KTISDINGEIETK
-539 WDKTL
+539 WNKTL
-544 NDQKIK
+544 YDQKVK
-550 VKDNNKEAKKVI
+550 VKEKNAEEQKKI
-562 DDQIDAVRK
+562 DDKIDAVRK

-577 AKIEAWK
+577 AKIETWK
-584 KADFASDDMI
+584 KADFANDDMV

-614 KKAVAD
+614 KEDVASVVKAL
-620 KVAELETAIDEVS
+620 KEKIEGVS

-644 YRFNGENKDGKTYK
+644 YRFLGKNEKGKAYDD
-658 SIVEEIEG
+658 IVNEIEG
-666 RIKVQIDAAVKTAND
+666 RINAQIEAAVTTANE

-687 TRDWSN
+687 NREWSN

-699 FNDANQKYNAAKE
+699 LRDADWKYQDAKE

-723 TQEAHDS
+723 TQKAHDS
-730 FDKRYQGIL
+730 FDNRYLGIL
-739 DKSQNANFGEN
+739 DKSLNANVGEN
-750 YRVDAYNKANDY
+750 YRVDALAKATEYKKAN
-762 MNALTLADNI
+762 TLADNI

-788 AVNDQLEA
+788 AINVQLEA
-796 YKALYQKVATKKVAW
+796 YTELYKQVAEKKVAW

-818 ADYQKEYKQVVPDG
+818 TDYQKEYKQVVPDG
-832 KDDFVKIKLQEIND
+832 KDDFVKDKLEDINTI
-846 ALKDFSKKLEDNA
+846 LKNFSKKLEDNA
-859 LEASSLKDEADTV
+859 LAASTLKGEAEAE
-872 LKFFDAGY
+872 LAKFADGY

-896 SKADALIAVVKA
+896 AKAEALIAVVKA

-927 ANVVIAAAETT
+927 ANVVINAAERT

-960 SIEGALKTASA
+960 SIEGALNTVSA
-971 NLKQA
+971 NLKKA

-988 LDIDG
+988 LDLDG
-993 DGQIGLSDIDK
+993 DGEIGLGDIEK
-1004 ATDNTKGG
+1004 AADNVKSG
-1012 AMDGTTFTNF
+1012 AMDGTTYTDF
-1022 IEAYLQYISK
+1022 IKAYLQYITK

>member
-1 MTFEDSFLEQIII
+1 
-14 IFFYKLK
+14 
-21 FTIMKKVLTLVS
+21 MKKVLTLVS

-56 LEAGTHFVKGTKSNL
+56 LEAGTHFVKGTKQNL
-71 TYKDQEFS
+71 TYENQEFS
-79 FQVSQGDKVQL
+79 FQVTKGDKVQL
-90 EVNGENLDI
+90 GVNGENLDI
-99 TVNDSKLTASLEG
+99 TVNGSKLSASLEG
-112 GKISFRAENDGRVVL
+112 GKISFVAEADGDVVL
-127 KLGTGTAIKSIYVES
+127 KLGTDTAIKSIYVES
-142 DNYRTALKYIETIG
+142 DNYREAEKLIKTVG
-156 KAAVN
+156 MAAVN

-207 LVTAKAGNT
+207 LVTAKAENT
-216 VDKLLAE
+216 VDKLLAK
-223 GLATSLE
+223 GLETSLE
-230 NRLNAVKTAVEKIVT
+230 NRLNAVKTAVEKIVK
-245 DAEAAKKNY
+245 DAETAKKNY
-254 DNITKVVAK
+254 DNITKDLAK
-263 GVDDR
+263 KLDDR
-268 LVEAAKTTVSAIDN
+268 LVEAAKTSVSKIDN
-282 NALTYIWDF
+282 DALTYIWDF
-291 KLDGKKIVK
+291 QLNSKTKKIEK

-309 DELNAIAKDRDAL
+309 DELKAIAKDRDAL

-334 KSTKNEADWQKDFDG
+334 KSTKNNADWQKDFDG

-390 NQKDVFTK
+390 NQKEVFAK

-420 NRRDYTKAELDAD
+420 NRRDYTKAELDVD

-526 KNISGINDQVKAK
+526 KNISGINGQVKDK

-544 NDQKIK
+544 NDQKLK
-550 VKDNNKEAKKVI
+550 VKDNNKDAKKVI

-571 NYNDYI
+571 NYNDNI

-584 KADFASDDMI
+584 KADFASEDMK

-633 DVEFDPNDATK
+633 DVEFDPNDADK
-644 YRFNGENKDGKTYK
+644 YRFNGKNKDGKTYED
-658 SIVEEIEG
+658 IVKEIET
-666 RIKVQIDAAVKTAND
+666 RINAQINAAVKTAND
-681 RAWTYL
+681 RAWNYL
-687 TRDWSN
+687 TSDWSN

-699 FNDANQKYNAAKE
+699 FNDANQKYNTAKE

-739 DKSQNANFGEN
+739 DKSQNAGVGEN
-750 YRVDAYNKANDY
+750 YRADAYAKANDY
-762 MNALTLADNI
+762 KTALTLADNI

-781 KIETAVK
+781 KIETAVQ
-788 AVNDQLEA
+788 AVNVQLDA
-796 YKALYQKVATKKVAW
+796 YTTLYQKVATKKVAW

-832 KDDFVKIKLQEIND
+832 KDDFVKTKLQEIND
-846 ALKDFSKKLEDNA
+846 ALKAFSKKLEDNA
-859 LEASSLKDEADTV
+859 LTASTLNDEADAV
-872 LKFFDAGY
+872 LASFDAGY

-922 EVQAD
+922 EVQAE

-993 DGQIGLSDIDK
+993 DGQIGLSDIEK

>member
-1 MTFEDSFLEQIII
+1 
-14 IFFYKLK
+14 
-21 FTIMKKVLTLVS
+21 MKKVLTLVS

-41 AVANDFDWTGLEEPQ
+41 AVANDFDWTGLEKPQ

-79 FQVSQGDKVQL
+79 FQVTKGDKVQL

-112 GKISFRAENDGRVVL
+112 GKISFVAEADGGVVL
-127 KLGTGTAIKSIYVES
+127 KLGTDTAIKSIYVES
-142 DNYRTALKYIETIG
+142 DNYRKAEKLIKTIG
-156 KAAVN
+156 MAAVN

-207 LVTAKAGNT
+207 LVTAKAENT
-216 VDKLLAE
+216 VKELLAE
-223 GLATSLE
+223 GLETSLE
-230 NRLNAVKTAVEKIVT
+230 KRLGAVKTAVEKIVK

-420 NRRDYTKAELDAD
+420 NRRDYTKAELDAN

-454 QAHKALTALSADAQK
+454 QAHSALTALSADAQK

-658 SIVEEIEG
+658 SIVEEIEV
-666 RIKVQIDAAVKTAND
+666 RIKAQIDAAVKTAND
-681 RAWTYL
+681 RAWNYL
-687 TRDWSN
+687 DTDWSN
-693 GKATLT
+693 DKATLT
-699 FNDANQKYNAAKE
+699 FNDADAKYYAAKE
-712 YIDKGLSESKM
+712 KIDKGLSESKM

-739 DKSQNANFGEN
+739 DKSQNANVGEN
-750 YRVDAYNKANDY
+750 YRVDAYTKAKAY
-762 MNALTLADNI
+762 KTALTLADNI

-788 AVNDQLEA
+788 AVNVQLEA
-796 YKALYQKVATKKVAW
+796 YTALYQKVATKKVAW

-832 KDDFVKIKLQEIND
+832 KDDFVKTKLQEIND
-846 ALKDFSKKLEDNA
+846 ALKAFSKKLEDNA
-859 LEASSLKDEADTV
+859 LTASSLNDEADAV
-872 LKFFDAGY
+872 LASFDAGY

-888 YVANNEAK
+888 YLANNEAK

-988 LDIDG
+988 LDLDG
-993 DGQIGLSDIDK
+993 DGEIGLGDIEK
-1004 ATDNTKGG
+1004 AG
-1012 AMDGTTFTNF
+1012 ANVDAGVMDGATYMNF
-1022 IEAYLQYISK
+1022 INAYLQYMKK

>member
-1 MTFEDSFLEQIII
+1 
-14 IFFYKLK
+14 
-21 FTIMKKVLTLVS
+21 MKKVLTLVS
-33 ALSMVAGS
+33 TLSMVAGS
-41 AVANDFDWTGLEEPQ
+41 AFANDFDWAGLKEPQ
-56 LEAGTHFVKGTKSNL
+56 LEEGTHFVKGTKQNL
-71 TYKDQEFS
+71 TYENKEFT
-79 FQVSQGDKVQL
+79 FKVTKGDKVQL
-90 EVNGENLDI
+90 GVNGENLDI
-99 TVNDSKLTASLEG
+99 TVNGSKLSASLEG
-112 GKISFRAENDGRVVL
+112 GKISFVVEADGDVVL
-127 KLGTGTAIKSIYVES
+127 KLGTDTDIKSIYVES
-142 DNYRTALKYIETIG
+142 DNYREAEKLIKTVG
-156 KAAVN
+156 MAAVN

-207 LVTAKAGNT
+207 LVTAKAENT
-216 VDKLLAE
+216 VDKLLAKGSE
-223 GLATSLE
+223 TSLE
-230 NRLNAVKTAVEKIVT
+230 NRLNAVKTAVEKIVK

-268 LVEAAKTTVSAIDN
+268 LVEAARTNVSTIN
-282 NALTYIWDF
+282 NDALTYIWDF
-291 KLDGKKIVK
+291 KPDGQKIVK
-300 SSLKAAWAE
+300 SNLKAAWAE
-309 DELNAIAKDRDAL
+309 DELKAIAKDRDAL

-334 KSTKNEADWQKDFDG
+334 KSTKNNADWQKDFDG
-349 LKGQIDNMI
+349 LKDQIDNMI

-367 KSKITNLKTKV
+367 KSKITDLKTKV
-378 DNLNGVLAIKDV
+378 DNLNGVLAIKDF
-390 NQKDVFTK
+390 NQKEVFTK
-398 PAGYDDWT
+398 PTGYDDWT
-406 KAVKE
+406 KTVKD

-420 NRRDYTKAELDAD
+420 NRRDYTKTQLDAD

-442 KTFTSLKDEFIG
+442 KTFTDLKSKFID
-454 QAHKALTALSADAQK
+454 QAHDALTALSADAQK

-486 ETQKQYEKEFAVIQS
+486 ATQKQYEKEFAVIQS
-501 ELNGYNKTIGLKD
+501 NLNTCNKTIGRKD
-514 YATIVEGYNTIA
+514 YATIVEGFNTIA
-526 KNISGINDQVKAK
+526 KKISDIEDQVKAK
-539 WDKTL
+539 WDTTL
-544 NDQKIK
+544 NDQKLK
-550 VKDNNKEAKKVI
+550 VKANNKDAKKVI

-571 NYNDYI
+571 YYNDYI

-584 KADFASDDMI
+584 KADFASDDMV
-594 ASLNANQRVLFDIVG
+594 ASLNAKQRVLFDIVD

-620 KVAELETAIDEVS
+620 KVAELEIAIDEVS

-658 SIVEEIEG
+658 SIVEEIEE
-666 RIKVQIDAAVKTAND
+666 RINGQIKDAVKIANE
-681 RAWTYL
+681 RAWAYL
-687 TRDWSN
+687 DSDYTLSE
-693 GKATLT
+693 TPLT
-699 FNDANQKYNAAKE
+699 FNDADFKYNTAKKR
-712 YIDKGLSESKM
+712 IDEGLSESKM

-739 DKSQNANFGEN
+739 DKSLNNGVGEN
-750 YRVDAYNKANDY
+750 YKADAIAKANKYKYD
-762 MNALTLADNI
+762 LILADSI
-772 GSISTDYLA
+772 GRISTDYLA
-781 KIETAVK
+781 KIVNAVK
-788 AVNDQLEA
+788 AVNDQYDA
-796 YKALYQKVATKKVAW
+796 YTALYQKVATKKVAW

-832 KDDFVKIKLQEIND
+832 KDDFVKTKLQEIND
-846 ALKDFSKKLEDNA
+846 ALKAFSQKLEVNA
-859 LEASSLKDEADTV
+859 LAASTLKDEADAV
-872 LKFFDAGY
+872 LASFDAGY

-927 ANVVIAAAETT
+927 ANVVIAAAEST
-938 VSAQESSVAK
+938 VSAQESSVAT
-948 DFADGKLGDTYA
+948 DFAAGKLGDTYA

-988 LDIDG
+988 LDLDG
-993 DGQIGLSDIDK
+993 DGEIGLGDIEK
-1004 ATDNTKGG
+1004 AADNVKSG
-1012 AMDGTTFTNF
+1012 AMDGTTYADF
-1022 IEAYLQYISK
+1022 IKAYLQYITK

>member
-1 MTFEDSFLEQIII
+1 
-14 IFFYKLK
+14 
-21 FTIMKKVLTLVS
+21 MKKVLTLVS

-79 FQVSQGDKVQL
+79 FQVTKGDKVQL

-112 GKISFRAENDGRVVL
+112 GKISFVAEADGGVVL
-127 KLGTGTAIKSIYVES
+127 KLGTDTAIKSIYVES
-142 DNYRTALKYIETIG
+142 DNYRKAEKLIKTIG
-156 KAAVN
+156 MAAVN

-207 LVTAKAGNT
+207 LVTAKAENT
-216 VDKLLAE
+216 VKELLAE
-223 GLATSLE
+223 GLETSLE
-230 NRLNAVKTAVEKIVT
+230 KRLGAVKTAVEKIVK

-420 NRRDYTKAELDAD
+420 NRRDYTKAELDAN

-454 QAHKALTALSADAQK
+454 QAHSALTALSADAQK

-658 SIVEEIEG
+658 SIVEEIEV
-666 RIKVQIDAAVKTAND
+666 RIKAQIDAAVKTAND
-681 RAWTYL
+681 RAWNYL
-687 TRDWSN
+687 DTDWSN
-693 GKATLT
+693 DKATLT
-699 FNDANQKYNAAKE
+699 FNDADAKYYAAKE
-712 YIDKGLSESKM
+712 KIDKGLSESKM

-739 DKSQNANFGEN
+739 DKSQNADVGEN
-750 YRVDAYNKANDY
+750 YRVDAYTKAKAY
-762 MNALTLADNI
+762 KTALTLADNI

-788 AVNDQLEA
+788 AVNVQLEA
-796 YKALYQKVATKKVAW
+796 YTALYQKVATKKVAW

-818 ADYQKEYKQVVPDG
+818 ADYQKEYKQVVHDG
-832 KDDFVKIKLQEIND
+832 KDDFVKTKLQEIND
-846 ALKDFSKKLEDNA
+846 ALKAFSKKLEDNA
-859 LEASSLKDEADTV
+859 LTASSLNDEADAV
-872 LKFFDAGY
+872 LASFDAGY

-988 LDIDG
+988 LDLDG
-993 DGQIGLSDIDK
+993 DGEIGLGDIVK
-1004 ATDNTKGG
+1004 AG
-1012 AMDGTTFTNF
+1012 ANVDAGVMDGTTFMNF
-1022 IEAYLQYISK
+1022 IDAYLQYKKK

>member
-1 MTFEDSFLEQIII
+1 MTVPPTNANHNVLIGNEAIDLKYVDQKFQFYVNPGDQID
-14 IFFYKLK
+14 L
-21 FTIMKKVLTLVS
+21 
-33 ALSMVAGS
+33 G
-41 AVANDFDWTGLEEPQ
+41 
-56 LEAGTHFVKGTKSNL
+56 VK
-71 TYKDQEFS
+71 
-79 FQVSQGDKVQL
+79 
-90 EVNGENLDI
+90 GENLNVAVDGAP
-99 TVNDSKLTASLEG
+99 LTAKLEG
-112 GKISFRAENDGRVVL
+112 GTIHFDIPEDIANPEKEMLVEL
-127 KLGTGTAIKSIYVES
+127 TLGDKTAITSIYVES
-142 DNYRTALKYIETIG
+142 DNYRKAEKLIKTVG
-156 KAAVN
+156 MAAVN

-207 LVTAKAGNT
+207 LVTAKAKNT
-216 VDKLLAE
+216 VKDLLAVGE
-223 GLATSLE
+223 PNSLE
-230 NRLNAVKTAVEKIVT
+230 NRLNAVKIAVEKIVT

-254 DNITKVVAK
+254 DEITKVVAK

-268 LVEAAKTTVSAIDN
+268 LVEAAKTSVSAIDN

-309 DELNAIAKDRDAL
+309 DELKAIAKDRDAL

-334 KSTKNEADWQKDFDG
+334 KSTTNNADWQKDFDG

-398 PAGYDDWT
+398 PADYDDWT

-420 NRRDYTKAELDAD
+420 NRRDYTKTQLDAD
-433 PVGKYTTAD
+433 PVGKYTTAED
-442 KTFTSLKDEFIG
+442 TFKNLKKKFID
-454 QAHKALTALSADAQK
+454 QAYNALTALSADAQK

-501 ELNGYNKTIGLKD
+501 ELNGYNKTIGLQD

-526 KNISGINDQVKAK
+526 NNISGINDQVKAK

-544 NDQKIK
+544 NDQKVK

-687 TRDWSN
+687 GRDWSN

-739 DKSQNANFGEN
+739 DKSQNANVGEN

-788 AVNDQLEA
+788 AVNVQLEA
-796 YKALYQKVATKKVAW
+796 YTALYQKVATKKVAW

-832 KDDFVKIKLQEIND
+832 KDDFVKTKLQEIND
-846 ALKDFSKKLEDNA
+846 ALKAFSKKLEENA
-859 LEASSLKDEADTV
+859 LTASSLNDEADAV
-872 LKFFDAGY
+872 LASFDAGY

-960 SIEGALKTASA
+960 SIEGALNTVSA

-993 DGQIGLSDIDK
+993 DGQIGLSDIEK

>member
-1 MTFEDSFLEQIII
+1 
-14 IFFYKLK
+14 
-21 FTIMKKVLTLVS
+21 MKKVLTLVS

-41 AVANDFDWTGLEEPQ
+41 AFANDYDWAGLNSPKTDANHNVVINGKATDLKYENKKFTFNVN
-56 LEAGTHFVKGTKSNL
+56 A
-71 TYKDQEFS
+71 
-79 FQVSQGDKVQL
+79 GDKIEL
-90 EVNGENLDI
+90 RVNGENLII
-99 TVNDSKLTASLEG
+99 TLGGQPLSVSLEG
-112 GKISFRAENDGRVVL
+112 GKMNFDAKADGEVVL
-127 KLGTGTAIKSIYVES
+127 VLGEATTINSIYVES
-142 DNYRTALKYIETIG
+142 DNYRKAEALIKNVG
-156 KAAVN
+156 MAAVN

-268 LVEAAKTTVSAIDN
+268 LVEAAKTSVSKIDN

-291 KLDGKKIVK
+291 KLDSKKKIVK

-309 DELNAIAKDRDAL
+309 DELKAIAKDRDEL

-334 KSTKNEADWQKDFDG
+334 KSTKNNADWQKDFDG
-349 LKGQIDNMI
+349 LKNQIDNMI

-367 KSKITNLKTKV
+367 KSKITDLKTKV

-420 NRRDYTKAELDAD
+420 NRRDYTKNQLDAD
-433 PVGKYTTAD
+433 PVGKCTTAE
-442 KTFTSLKDEFIG
+442 KTFTDLKDKFIT
-454 QAHKALTALSADAQK
+454 QAHDALAALSADAQK

-474 SYKISAKYQNEP
+474 SYKIAAKYQNEP
-486 ETQKQYEKEFAVIQS
+486 ATQKQYEKEFAVIQS
-501 ELNGYNKTIGLKD
+501 NLNACNKTINLKD
-514 YATIVEGYNTIA
+514 YATIVEGFNKIA
-526 KNISGINDQVKAK
+526 KTISDINGEIETK
-539 WDKTL
+539 WNKTL
-544 NDQKIK
+544 YDQKVK
-550 VKDNNKEAKKVI
+550 VKEKNAEEQKKI
-562 DDQIDAVRK
+562 DDKIDAVRK

-577 AKIEAWK
+577 AKIETWK
-584 KADFASDDMI
+584 KADFANDDMV

-614 KKAVAD
+614 KEDVASVVKAL
-620 KVAELETAIDEVS
+620 KEKIEGVS

-644 YRFNGENKDGKTYK
+644 YRFLGKNEKGQAYDD
-658 SIVEEIEG
+658 IVNEIEG
-666 RIKVQIDAAVKTAND
+666 RINAQIEAAVTTANE

-687 TRDWSN
+687 NREWSN

-699 FNDANQKYNAAKE
+699 LRDADWKYQDAKE

-723 TQEAHDS
+723 TQKAHDS
-730 FDKRYQGIL
+730 FDNRYHGIL
-739 DKSQNANFGEN
+739 DKSLNANVGEN
-750 YRVDAYNKANDY
+750 YRVDALAKATEYKKAN
-762 MNALTLADNI
+762 TLADNI

-788 AVNDQLEA
+788 AINVQLEA
-796 YKALYQKVATKKVAW
+796 YTELYKQVAEKKVAW

-818 ADYQKEYKQVVPDG
+818 TDYQKEYKQVVPDG
-832 KDDFVKIKLQEIND
+832 KDDFVKGKLEDINTI
-846 ALKDFSKKLEDNA
+846 LKNFSKKLEDNA
-859 LEASSLKDEADTV
+859 LAASTLKGEAEAE
-872 LKFFDAGY
+872 LAKFADGY

-896 SKADALIAVVKA
+896 AKAEALIAVVKA

-927 ANVVIAAAETT
+927 ANVVINAAERT

-960 SIEGALKTASA
+960 SIEGALNTVSA
-971 NLKQA
+971 NLKKA

-988 LDIDG
+988 LDLDG
-993 DGQIGLSDIDK
+993 DGEIGLGDIEK
-1004 ATDNTKGG
+1004 AADNVKSG
-1012 AMDGTTFTNF
+1012 AMDGTTYTDF
-1022 IEAYLQYISK
+1022 IKAYLQYITK